1 MLSKRK
7 KRIAALFTAV
17 VLSVTAAFS
26 LPDNIRAEEVT
37 ATNSDAD
44 AEATTEEGLQEDGIA
59 VQDIGDTGET
69 VYIHSRYWDGWV
81 IADYVNVTAT
91 DYTPSLH
98 GALVAKDASGRETEA
113 YCMQST
119 KSSAQY
125 DAAYKEGRQW
135 LSDRDTAADIALL
148 MFAYG
153 GKKAD
158 PNADGSGRNTQDG
171 GTYGTYII
179 DGKPVMGIMV
189 AGRVYAMTQDE
200 ARAMT
205 QAAVH
210 STVSDCDIRAV
221 RGKVSGESV
230 NSAFINLRSIADNAR
245 RWYDQYKDFKV
256 VGNYIDAT
264 AAYTPEQTIT
274 TQVYNVSKNAWE
286 NYNGSELT
294 DGYKDASGNVTFR
307 VVYSSTGMCN
317 KLLTNAS
324 TGAVTVKHSGTKL
337 NVNGTNYYDYLTI
350 SADASNQAAFT
361 ADYGALT
368 STTRTIKDTFTNTD
382 VTQHVFGQTVT
393 IKASYKNMQGKKLA
407 FTAKTGTGA
416 SHTKYYGDGDKNGV
430 SNYAARIFKN
440 TSYQDACFASP
451 NESLSKSASVTAT
464 AQGTGS
470 IKIHKYSASP
480 EITNGNSC
488 YSLKGAE
495 FGIFKTMA
503 DAQAGKNAVATIT
516 TDANGNGSVGNLAY
530 GTYYVKETKASPG
543 YRINNNVYREKVDS
557 DIPVAFNVPE
567 EAGNDPASVLV
578 QKKDSNGTVLLEGC
592 IFAIKYYDVQMGT
605 DPAESGKSAI
615 RTWYIK
621 TDENGYADLNSSQYI
636 QSNSDPLYYDKNN
649 NPTIPLGT
657 ITVQEIQAPEGY
669 ILDDTIHTFRITDN
683 PDSIPHVGVE
693 NDRTIS
699 NSKMK
704 QPFELIK
711 LAEGKNNSTYPLANA
726 GFSACPVDSLTAVAD
741 DYKAADGEIIVKD
754 DTGISYIW
762 DAKKAVTLTADGST
776 ELFTDENGYAKSV
789 PLEYGKYIVKETTVP
804 HNFHPIKEFT
814 VNITQNSDEPVKMGY
829 FIDKSFKAYIRIIK
843 KDDKTDKKILSD
855 AATFKIWSY
864 DDNDYVSFDVTA
876 EDGSTTKVSEF
887 KTKDGELMTPGTLMP
902 GKYRI
907 EESECPSGYYNKL
920 QTKSYD
926 ITIDADAVYKIYET
940 PEGQVTDMGVFEYE
954 IDNTSLQGTI
964 RITKNGEKRVYNETT
979 KEFDTSKIKLADVTF
994 KVYADEDILAPDGS
1008 GDTLYLKDA
1017 LVDTIVTD
1025 QDGNAVTK
1033 ELPLGKYR
1041 IEEKTPAE
1049 YEVLKPVKVILSSE
1063 GDKTVSTDEDGNI
1076 IESIKYEVTINNKLI
1091 TPDIHTTAKDAVS
1104 LTHNGRR
1111 RHDSMIIDTVDM
1123 NKLIIGSKY
1132 RLEGVIMSYETKNP
1146 FLTENGSKVIAAREF
1161 TADETNMA
1169 IDVTYPSIDTLELL
1183 GKSLVCFERLYQI
1196 TEDGEIL
1203 VAIHEN
1209 IEDKGQTVT
1218 YDSFVGY
1225 IDMRVNLLTGGG
1237 GQKATTKPKT
1247 GDPTRIS
1254 LILGAALLSGC
1265 LIFSLIYRKKKE
1277 DKRHED

>member
-1 MLSKRK
+1 MLLSKRK
-7 KRIAALFTAV
+7 KRIAALLTAV

-26 LPDNIRAEEVT
+26 LPENIRAEEVT

-59 VQDIGDTGET
+59 VQDIGDAGET
-69 VYIHSRYWDGWV
+69 VYIHSRYWDGWA

-158 PNADGSGRNTQDG
+158 PNADGSGRNSQDG

-264 AAYTPEQTIT
+264 AAYTPEQTII

-286 NYNGSELT
+286 NYTGSELT

-350 SADASNQAAFT
+350 SADASNQAAFI

-382 VTQHVFGQTVT
+382 VTQNVFGQTVT
-393 IKASYKNMQGKKLA
+393 IKAKYKDMQGKKLA

-430 SNYAARIFKN
+430 SNYAARIFYSG
-440 TSYQDACFASP
+440 SYQDACFASP

-464 AQGTGS
+464 AQGVGS

-503 DAQAGKNAVATIT
+503 DAQAGKNAVATIV
-516 TDANGNGSVGNLAY
+516 TDQDGNGSIGNLAY

-543 YRINNNVYREKVDS
+543 YRINNDVYREKVDS
-557 DIPVAFNVPE
+557 DIPVAFDVPE

-578 QKKDSNGTVLLEGC
+578 QKKDSNGTIFLEGC
-592 IFAIKYYDVQMGT
+592 IFAIKYYDVQMDT
-605 DPAESGKSAI
+605 DPAQAGKSAV

-621 TDENGYADLNSSQYI
+621 TNDLGKADIGDSKCI
-636 QSNSDPLYYDKNN
+636 QKNSDPLYYDNYGVAI
-649 NPTIPLGT
+649 IPLGT

-669 ILDDTIHTFRITDN
+669 VLDDTIHTFRITDN
-683 PDSIPHVGVE
+683 PDGIPHINVE
-693 NDRTIS
+693 NERTIS
-699 NSKMK
+699 NSQMK

-711 LAEGKNNSTYPLANA
+711 LAEGKNNSTYPLAGA
-726 GFSACPVDSLTAVAD
+726 GFSACRADQLTCVPE
-741 DYKAADGEIIVKD
+741 DYKAAEGEIIVKD
-754 DTGISYIW
+754 DLGLFYIW
-762 DAKKAVTLTADGST
+762 NQDRAVALTADGST

-789 PLEYGKYIVKETTVP
+789 PLAYGKYIVRETTVP
-804 HNFHPIKEFT
+804 KNFHPIEAFT
-814 VNITQNSDEPVKMGY
+814 VNITENSDEPVKLGY
-829 FIDKSFKAYIRIIK
+829 FTDKSFKAYLKIIK
-843 KDDKTDKKILSD
+843 KDDATGKKILSNS
-855 AATFKIWSY
+855 ATFKIWSY

-907 EESECPSGYYNKL
+907 EESECPNGYYNKL
-920 QTKSYD
+920 QNKSYD

-964 RITKNGEKRVYNETT
+964 KITKNGEKRIYNETK
-979 KEFDTSKIKLADVTF
+979 KEFETSTVKLAGITF
-994 KVYADEDILAPDGS
+994 KVYADEDILAQDGS
-1008 GDTLYLKDA
+1008 GDTVYLKDT

-1025 QDGNAVTK
+1025 QDGNAATK

-1041 IEEKTPAE
+1041 IEEDTPVE
-1049 YEVLKPVKVILSSE
+1049 YVKADPIKVTLAADGQRTKLLNDDGTVTEGILYE
-1063 GDKTVSTDEDGNI
+1063 LTVD
-1076 IESIKYEVTINNKLI
+1076 NKLKV
-1091 TPDIHTTAKDAVS
+1091 PEIHTTATDKNGQKVLKADGTVELIDKVYYGNLIPGEYELSGYPVYSNNGEKLTKDGKTVESGKKFTVTSETGSVDVPYTIDATK
-1104 LTHNGRR
+1104 LAGR
-1111 RHDSMIIDTVDM
+1111 SIVFF
-1123 NKLIIGSKY
+1123 
-1132 RLEGVIMSYETKNP
+1132 E
-1146 FLTENGSKVIAAREF
+1146 FLYK
-1161 TADETNMA
+1161 
-1169 IDVTYPSIDTLELL
+1169 
-1183 GKSLVCFERLYQI
+1183 
-1196 TEDGEIL
+1196 DGELI
-1203 VAIHEN
+1203 AFHADIK
-1209 IEDKGQTVT
+1209 DQGQTIIFQPNV
-1218 YDSFVGY
+1218 
-1225 IDMRVNLLTGGG
+1225 
-1237 GQKATTKPKT
+1237 PKT
-1247 GDPTRIS
+1247 GDPVKPI
-1254 LILGAALLSGC
+1254 IPIALGIIAAAGIVVMIVL
-1265 LIFSLIYRKKKE
+1265 KKKH
-1277 DKRHED
+1277 K

>member
-1 MLSKRK
+1 MLLKSK
-7 KRIAALFTAV
+7 KRIAALFTAAV
-17 VLSVTAAFS
+17 MILTTAFS
-26 LPDNIRAEEVT
+26 TPFNVRAEET
-37 ATNSDAD
+37 ATNTD
-44 AEATTEEGLQEDGIA
+44 AEADTAEDEGLQEGGIV
-59 VQDIGDTGET
+59 VQDLADQGET
-69 VYIHSRYWDGWV
+69 LYIHSRYWDGWYLSS
-81 IADYVNVTAT
+81 YVDITAT

-98 GALVAKDASGRETEA
+98 GALKATDASGRETEA

-119 KSSAQY
+119 KSSAKS
-125 DAAYKEGRQW
+125 DTAYKEGRQW

-153 GKKAD
+153 GRRAD
-158 PNADGSGRNTQDG
+158 PNSGDGRNTQDG

-179 DGKPVMGIMV
+179 DGKLVMGIMV
-189 AGRVYAMTQDE
+189 AGHVYPMTQDE
-200 ARAMT
+200 ARALT
-205 QAAVH
+205 QATVH

-230 NSAFINLRSIADNAR
+230 NSAFSHLRSISDNAR
-245 RWYDQYKDFKV
+245 RWYDQYKDFKD

-264 AAYTPEQTIT
+264 AAYNPEQTIT
-274 TQVYNVSKNAWE
+274 TQVYNAAKKTWE
-286 NYNGSELT
+286 IYKGSGLT
-294 DGYKDASGNVTFR
+294 NGYKDASGNVTFR

-324 TGAVTVKHSGTKL
+324 SGAVTVKHSGTKL

-350 SADASNQAAFT
+350 SADASNQATFT

-382 VTQHVFGQTVT
+382 ITQHVFGQTVT
-393 IKASYKNMQGKKLA
+393 IKASYKDLQGKKLA

-470 IKIHKYSASP
+470 IKIHKYSANP
-480 EITNGNSC
+480 EITDGNSC

-495 FGIFKTMA
+495 FGVFKTNA
-503 DAQAGKNAVATIT
+503 DAQAGQNAVATIV
-516 TDANGNGSVGNLAY
+516 TDADGNGSVGNLPY
-530 GTYYVKETKASPG
+530 GTYYVKETKAAPG
-543 YRINNNVYREKVDS
+543 YRINKDIFREKVDS
-557 DIPVAFNVPE
+557 DIPVSFNVPE
-567 EAGNDPASVLV
+567 EAGGDPASVLV
-578 QKKDSNGTVLLEGC
+578 QKKDSNGTILLEGC
-592 IFAIKYYDVQMGT
+592 IFAIRYYDIRMDT
-605 DPAESGKSAI
+605 DPAKAGKSAV

-621 TDENGYADLNSSQYI
+621 TDKEGKADYNIQYLQAGSSQ
-636 QSNSDPLYYDKNN
+636 LYYNSFGT
-649 NPTIPLGT
+649 PTIPIGT
-657 ITVQEIQAPEGY
+657 ITIQEIQAPEGY
-669 ILDDTIHTFRITDN
+669 VLDNTIHTFKITDN
-683 PDSIPHVGVE
+683 PSGIPHVGVE
-693 NDRTIS
+693 NDRVIS
-699 NSKMK
+699 NSRKS

-789 PLEYGKYIVKETTVP
+789 PLKYGKYIVKETTVP

-864 DDNDYVSFDVTA
+864 DDEEYVSFDVTA

-907 EESECPSGYYNKL
+907 EESECPNGYYSKL
-920 QTKSYD
+920 QNKSYD

-1111 RHDSMIIDTVDM
+1111 RHDSVIIDTVDM

-1132 RLEGVIMSYETKNP
+1132 RLEGVIMSYETKNS

>member
-1 MLSKRK
+1 MLAKRK

-59 VQDIGDTGET
+59 VQDIGDAGET
-69 VYIHSRYWDGWV
+69 VYIHSRYWDGWA

-158 PNADGSGRNTQDG
+158 PNADGSGRNSQDG

-264 AAYTPEQTIT
+264 AAYTPEQTII

-286 NYNGSELT
+286 NYTGSELT

-350 SADASNQAAFT
+350 SADASNQAAFI

-393 IKASYKNMQGKKLA
+393 IKAKYKDMQGKKLA

-464 AQGTGS
+464 AQGVGS

-503 DAQAGKNAVATIT
+503 DAQAGKNAVATIV
-516 TDANGNGSVGNLAY
+516 TDQDGNGSIGNLAY

-543 YRINNNVYREKVDS
+543 YRINNDVYREKVDS
-557 DIPVAFNVPE
+557 DIPVAFDVPE

-711 LAEGKNNSTYPLANA
+711 LAEGKNNSTYPLAGA
-726 GFSACPVDSLTAVAD
+726 GFSACRADQLTCVPE
-741 DYKAADGEIIVKD
+741 DYKAAEGEIIVKD
-754 DTGISYIW
+754 DLGLYYIW
-762 DAKKAVTLTADGST
+762 NQDRAVTLTADGST

-789 PLEYGKYIVKETTVP
+789 PLAYGKYIVRETTVP
-804 HNFHPIKEFT
+804 KNFHPVDPFT
-814 VNITQNSDEPVKMGY
+814 VNITENSNEPVKLGY
-829 FIDKSFKAYIRIIK
+829 FTDKSFKAYLKLIK
-843 KDDKTDKKILSD
+843 KDDATGKKILSES
-855 AATFKIWSY
+855 ATFKIWSY
-864 DDNDYVSFDVTA
+864 NDNDYVSFDVTA

-887 KTKDGELMTPGTLMP
+887 NTKDGELMTPGTLMP

-907 EESECPSGYYNKL
+907 EESECPSGYYNRL
-920 QTKSYD
+920 QNKSYD
-926 ITIDADAVYKIYET
+926 ITIDADAIYKIYET

-954 IDNTSLQGTI
+954 IDNTSLHGTI
-964 RITKNGEKRVYNETT
+964 KITKNGEKRIYNETK
-979 KEFDTSKIKLADVTF
+979 KEFETSTVKLAGITF
-994 KVYADEDILAPDGS
+994 KVYADEDILAQDGS

-1025 QDGNAVTK
+1025 QDGNAATK

-1041 IEEKTPAE
+1041 IEEETPAE
-1049 YEVLKPVKVILSSE
+1049 YVKADPIKVTLAADGQRTKLLNDDGTVTEGILYE
-1063 GDKTVSTDEDGNI
+1063 LTVD
-1076 IESIKYEVTINNKLI
+1076 NKLKV
-1091 TPDIHTTAKDAVS
+1091 PEIHTTATDKNGQKVLKADGTVELIDKIYYGNLVPGEYELSGYPVYSNSGDKLTKDGKAV
-1104 LTHNGRR
+1104 GAG
-1111 RHDSMIIDTVDM
+1111 M
-1123 NKLIIGSKY
+1123 K
-1132 RLEGVIMSYETKNP
+1132 
-1146 FLTENGSKVIAAREF
+1146 F
-1161 TADETNMA
+1161 TATSETGSVDVPYT
-1169 IDVTYPSIDTLELL
+1169 IDATKLAGHSI
-1183 GKSLVCFERLYQI
+1183 VFFEFLYK
-1196 TEDGEIL
+1196 DGELI
-1203 VAIHEN
+1203 AFHADIK
-1209 IEDKGQTVT
+1209 DQGQTIIFQPNV
-1218 YDSFVGY
+1218 
-1225 IDMRVNLLTGGG
+1225 
-1237 GQKATTKPKT
+1237 PKT
-1247 GDPTRIS
+1247 GDPVKPIIPIA
-1254 LILGAALLSGC
+1254 LGIIAVAGIVVMIIL
-1265 LIFSLIYRKKKE
+1265 KKKH
-1277 DKRHED
+1277 K

>member
-91 DYTPSLH
+91 DYTPTLH

-119 KSSAQY
+119 KSSAKS
-125 DAAYKEGRQW
+125 DTAYKEGRQW

-158 PNADGSGRNTQDG
+158 PNSGDGRNTQDG

-189 AGRVYAMTQDE
+189 AGHVYPMTQDE
-200 ARAMT
+200 ARALT

-230 NSAFINLRSIADNAR
+230 NSAFSHLRSIADNAR

-256 VGNYIDAT
+256 VGTYIDAT

-307 VVYSSTGMCN
+307 VVYSSNGMCN

-350 SADASNQAAFT
+350 SADASNQATFT

-393 IKASYKNMQGKKLA
+393 IKASYKELQGKKLA

-470 IKIHKYSASP
+470 IKIHKYSANP
-480 EITNGNSC
+480 EITDGNSC

-495 FGIFKTMA
+495 FG
-503 DAQAGKNAVATIT
+503 
-516 TDANGNGSVGNLAY
+516 
-530 GTYYVKETKASPG
+530 
-543 YRINNNVYREKVDS
+543 
-557 DIPVAFNVPE
+557 
-567 EAGNDPASVLV
+567 
-578 QKKDSNGTVLLEGC
+578 
-592 IFAIKYYDVQMGT
+592 
-605 DPAESGKSAI
+605 
-615 RTWYIK
+615 
-621 TDENGYADLNSSQYI
+621 
-636 QSNSDPLYYDKNN
+636 
-649 NPTIPLGT
+649 
-657 ITVQEIQAPEGY
+657 
-669 ILDDTIHTFRITDN
+669 
-683 PDSIPHVGVE
+683 
-693 NDRTIS
+693 
-699 NSKMK
+699 
-704 QPFELIK
+704 
-711 LAEGKNNSTYPLANA
+711 
-726 GFSACPVDSLTAVAD
+726 
-741 DYKAADGEIIVKD
+741 
-754 DTGISYIW
+754 
-762 DAKKAVTLTADGST
+762 
-776 ELFTDENGYAKSV
+776 
-789 PLEYGKYIVKETTVP
+789 
-804 HNFHPIKEFT
+804 
-814 VNITQNSDEPVKMGY
+814 
-829 FIDKSFKAYIRIIK
+829 
-843 KDDKTDKKILSD
+843 
-855 AATFKIWSY
+855 
-864 DDNDYVSFDVTA
+864 
-876 EDGSTTKVSEF
+876 
-887 KTKDGELMTPGTLMP
+887 
-902 GKYRI
+902 
-907 EESECPSGYYNKL
+907 
-920 QTKSYD
+920 
-926 ITIDADAVYKIYET
+926 
-940 PEGQVTDMGVFEYE
+940 
-954 IDNTSLQGTI
+954 
-964 RITKNGEKRVYNETT
+964 
-979 KEFDTSKIKLADVTF
+979 
-994 KVYADEDILAPDGS
+994 
-1008 GDTLYLKDA
+1008 
-1017 LVDTIVTD
+1017 
-1025 QDGNAVTK
+1025 
-1033 ELPLGKYR
+1033 
-1041 IEEKTPAE
+1041 
-1049 YEVLKPVKVILSSE
+1049 
-1063 GDKTVSTDEDGNI
+1063 
-1076 IESIKYEVTINNKLI
+1076 
-1091 TPDIHTTAKDAVS
+1091 
-1104 LTHNGRR
+1104 
-1111 RHDSMIIDTVDM
+1111 
-1123 NKLIIGSKY
+1123 
-1132 RLEGVIMSYETKNP
+1132 
-1146 FLTENGSKVIAAREF
+1146 
-1161 TADETNMA
+1161 
-1169 IDVTYPSIDTLELL
+1169 
-1183 GKSLVCFERLYQI
+1183 
-1196 TEDGEIL
+1196 
-1203 VAIHEN
+1203 
-1209 IEDKGQTVT
+1209 
-1218 YDSFVGY
+1218 
-1225 IDMRVNLLTGGG
+1225 
-1237 GQKATTKPKT
+1237 
-1247 GDPTRIS
+1247 
-1254 LILGAALLSGC
+1254 
-1265 LIFSLIYRKKKE
+1265 
-1277 DKRHED
+1277 

>member
-1 MLSKRK
+1 MLLKSK
-7 KRIAALFTAV
+7 KRIAALFTAAV
-17 VLSVTAAFS
+17 MILTTAFS
-26 LPDNIRAEEVT
+26 TPFNVRAEET
-37 ATNSDAD
+37 ATNTD
-44 AEATTEEGLQEDGIA
+44 AEADTAEDEGLQEGGIV
-59 VQDIGDTGET
+59 VQDLADQGET
-69 VYIHSRYWDGWV
+69 LYIHSRYWDGWYLSS
-81 IADYVNVTAT
+81 YVDITAT

-98 GALVAKDASGRETEA
+98 GALKATDASGRETEA

-119 KSSAQY
+119 KSSAKS
-125 DAAYKEGRQW
+125 DTAYKEGRQW

-153 GKKAD
+153 GRRAD
-158 PNADGSGRNTQDG
+158 PNSGDGRNTQDG

-179 DGKPVMGIMV
+179 DGKLVMGIMV
-189 AGRVYAMTQDE
+189 AGHVYPMTQDE
-200 ARAMT
+200 ARALT
-205 QAAVH
+205 QATVH

-230 NSAFINLRSIADNAR
+230 NSAFSHLRSISDNAR
-245 RWYDQYKDFKV
+245 RWYDQYKDFKD

-264 AAYTPEQTIT
+264 AAYNPEQTIT
-274 TQVYNVSKNAWE
+274 TQVYNAAKKTWE
-286 NYNGSELT
+286 IYKGSGLT
-294 DGYKDASGNVTFR
+294 NGYKDASGNVTFR

-324 TGAVTVKHSGTKL
+324 SGAVTVKHSGTKL

-350 SADASNQAAFT
+350 SADASNQATFT

-393 IKASYKNMQGKKLA
+393 IKASYKDLQGKKLA

-470 IKIHKYSASP
+470 IKIHKYSANP
-480 EITNGNSC
+480 EITDGNSC

-495 FGIFKTMA
+495 FGVFKTNA
-503 DAQAGKNAVATIT
+503 DAQAGQNAVATIV
-516 TDANGNGSVGNLAY
+516 TDADGNGSVGNLPY
-530 GTYYVKETKASPG
+530 GTYYVKETKAAPG
-543 YRINNNVYREKVDS
+543 YRINKDIFREKVDS
-557 DIPVAFNVPE
+557 DIPVSFNVPE
-567 EAGNDPASVLV
+567 EAGGDPASVLV
-578 QKKDSNGTVLLEGC
+578 QKKDSNGTILLEGC
-592 IFAIKYYDVQMGT
+592 IFAIRYYDIRMDT
-605 DPAESGKSAI
+605 DPAKAGKSAV

-621 TDENGYADLNSSQYI
+621 TDKEGKADYNIQYLQAGSSQ
-636 QSNSDPLYYDKNN
+636 LYYNSFGT
-649 NPTIPLGT
+649 PTIPIGT
-657 ITVQEIQAPEGY
+657 ITIQEIQAPEGY
-669 ILDDTIHTFRITDN
+669 VLDNTIHTFKITDN
-683 PDSIPHVGVE
+683 PSGIPHVGVE
-693 NDRTIS
+693 NDRVIS
-699 NSKMK
+699 NSRKS

-789 PLEYGKYIVKETTVP
+789 PLKYGKYIVKETTVP

-864 DDNDYVSFDVTA
+864 DDEEYVSFDVTA

-907 EESECPSGYYNKL
+907 EESECPNGYYSKL
-920 QTKSYD
+920 QNKSYD

-1111 RHDSMIIDTVDM
+1111 RHDSVIIDTVDM

>member
-7 KRIAALFTAV
+7 KRIAALLTAV

-91 DYTPSLH
+91 DYTPTLH

-119 KSSAQY
+119 KSSAKS
-125 DAAYKEGRQW
+125 DTAYKEGRQW

-274 TQVYNVSKNAWE
+274 TQVYNVSKKTWE

-294 DGYKDASGNVTFR
+294 ESYKDSSGDATFR
-307 VVYSSTGMCN
+307 VVYSSSGLCN
-317 KLLTNAS
+317 KLLTNATAGS
-324 TGAVTVKHSGTKL
+324 VTVKHSGSKMT
-337 NVNGTNYYDYLTI
+337 VNNANNYYDYLTI
-350 SADASNQAAFT
+350 SADSTNAVAFT

-368 STTRTIKDTFTNTD
+368 STTQTVKDTFTNTD
-382 VTQHVFGQTVT
+382 ITQYVFGQTVT
-393 IKASYKNMQGKKLA
+393 IKAKYKDMQGKKLA

-470 IKIHKYSASP
+470 IKIHKYSANP
-480 EITNGNSC
+480 EITDGNSC

-495 FGIFKTMA
+495 FGVFKTNA
-503 DAQAGKNAVATIT
+503 DAQAGQNAVATIT
-516 TDANGNGSVGNLAY
+516 TDADGNGSVGNLAY

-557 DIPVAFNVPE
+557 DIPVTFDVPE
-567 EAGNDPASVLV
+567 EAGGDPAEVLV
-578 QKKDSNGTVLLEGC
+578 QKKDSNGTIFLEGC
-592 IFAIKYYDVQMGT
+592 IFAIKYYDIQMDT
-605 DPAESGKSAI
+605 DPAQSGKSAV

-621 TDENGYADLNSSQYI
+621 TDEHGYAKLNSGYLQTGSSQM
-636 QSNSDPLYYDKNN
+636 YYNDFGA
-649 NPTIPLGT
+649 PTIPVGT
-657 ITVQEIQAPEGY
+657 ITIQEIQAPEGY
-669 ILDDTIHTFRITDN
+669 VLDDTIHTFKITDN
-683 PDSIPHVGVE
+683 PEGIPHINVE

-699 NSKMK
+699 NSRKS

-726 GFSACPVDSLTAVAD
+726 GFSACPVNSLTLVAD

-754 DTGISYIW
+754 DTGKAYIW
-762 DAKKAVTLTADGST
+762 DAKKAVMLTADGST

-789 PLEYGKYIVKETTVP
+789 PLAYGKYIVRETTVP
-804 HNFHPIKEFT
+804 KNFHPVEAFT
-814 VNITQNSDEPVKMGY
+814 VNITENSDEPVKLGY
-829 FIDKSFKAYIRIIK
+829 FTDKSFKAYLKLIK
-843 KDDKTDKKILSD
+843 KDDATGKKILSD
-855 AATFKIWSY
+855 SATFKIWSY
-864 DDNDYVSFDVTA
+864 DDNDYVTFD
-876 EDGSTTKVSEF
+876 GVSEF

-907 EESECPSGYYNKL
+907 EESECPNGYYNKL

-964 RITKNGEKRVYNETT
+964 KINKNGEKRIYNETT
-979 KEFDTSKIKLADVTF
+979 KEFETSKVKLAGITF
-994 KVYADEDILAPDGS
+994 KVYANEDILAPDGS

-1041 IEEKTPAE
+1041 IEEETPAE
-1049 YEVLKPVKVILSSE
+1049 YVKADPIKVTLAADGQRTKLLNDDGTVTEGILYE
-1063 GDKTVSTDEDGNI
+1063 LTVD
-1076 IESIKYEVTINNKLI
+1076 NKLKV
-1091 TPDIHTTAKDAVS
+1091 PEIHTTATDKNGKKVLKADGTVELIDKVYYGNLVPGEYELSGYPVYSNSGDKLTKDGKAV
-1104 LTHNGRR
+1104 GAG
-1111 RHDSMIIDTVDM
+1111 M
-1123 NKLIIGSKY
+1123 K
-1132 RLEGVIMSYETKNP
+1132 
-1146 FLTENGSKVIAAREF
+1146 F
-1161 TADETNMA
+1161 TATSETGSVDVPYT
-1169 IDVTYPSIDTLELL
+1169 IDATKLAGRSI
-1183 GKSLVCFERLYQI
+1183 VFFEFLYR
-1196 TEDGEIL
+1196 DGELI
-1203 VAIHEN
+1203 AFHADIK
-1209 IEDKGQTVT
+1209 DQGQTIIFQPNV
-1218 YDSFVGY
+1218 
-1225 IDMRVNLLTGGG
+1225 
-1237 GQKATTKPKT
+1237 PKT
-1247 GDPTRIS
+1247 GDPAKPI
-1254 LILGAALLSGC
+1254 IPIALGALAAAGIVIMIIL
-1265 LIFSLIYRKKKE
+1265 RKKHK
-1277 DKRHED
+1277 

>member
-7 KRIAALFTAV
+7 KRIAALLTAV

-91 DYTPSLH
+91 DYTPTLH

-119 KSSAQY
+119 KSSAKS
-125 DAAYKEGRQW
+125 DTAYKEGRQW

-592 IFAIKYYDVQMGT
+592 IFAIKYYDIQMDT
-605 DPAESGKSAI
+605 DPAQAGKSAV

-621 TDENGYADLNSSQYI
+621 TNDLGKADIGDSKCI
-636 QSNSDPLYYDKNN
+636 QKNSDPLYYDNYGVAI
-649 NPTIPLGT
+649 IPLGT

-669 ILDDTIHTFRITDN
+669 VLDDTIHTFKITDN
-683 PDSIPHVGVE
+683 PSGIPHVDVE
-693 NDRTIS
+693 NARTIPNTKKS
-699 NSKMK
+699 

-726 GFSACPVDSLTAVAD
+726 GFSACPVNSLTLVAD

-754 DTGISYIW
+754 DTGKAYIW
-762 DAKKAVTLTADGST
+762 DAKKAVMLTADGST

-789 PLEYGKYIVKETTVP
+789 PLAYGKYIVRETTVP
-804 HNFHPIKEFT
+804 KNFHPVEAFT
-814 VNITQNSDEPVKMGY
+814 VNITENSDEPVKLGY
-829 FIDKSFKAYIRIIK
+829 FIDKSFKAYLKLIK
-843 KDDKTDKKILSD
+843 KDDATGKKILSD
-855 AATFKIWSY
+855 SATFKIWSY
-864 DDNDYVSFDVTA
+864 DDNDYVTFD
-876 EDGSTTKVSEF
+876 GVSEF

-907 EESECPSGYYNKL
+907 EESECPNGYYNKL

-964 RITKNGEKRVYNETT
+964 KINKNGEKRIYNETT
-979 KEFDTSKIKLADVTF
+979 KEFETSKVKLAGITF
-994 KVYADEDILAPDGS
+994 KVYADEDILAQDGS

-1025 QDGNAVTK
+1025 QDGNAATK

-1041 IEEKTPAE
+1041 IEEETPAE
-1049 YEVLKPVKVILSSE
+1049 YVKADPIKVTLAADGQRTKLLNDDGTVTEGILYE
-1063 GDKTVSTDEDGNI
+1063 LTVD
-1076 IESIKYEVTINNKLI
+1076 NKLKV
-1091 TPDIHTTAKDAVS
+1091 PEIHTTATDKNGQKVLKADGTVELIDKIYYGNLVPGEYELSGYPVYSNSGDKLTKDGKAV
-1104 LTHNGRR
+1104 GAG
-1111 RHDSMIIDTVDM
+1111 M
-1123 NKLIIGSKY
+1123 K
-1132 RLEGVIMSYETKNP
+1132 
-1146 FLTENGSKVIAAREF
+1146 F
-1161 TADETNMA
+1161 TATSETGSVDVPYT
-1169 IDVTYPSIDTLELL
+1169 IDATKLAGRSI
-1183 GKSLVCFERLYQI
+1183 VFFEFLYK
-1196 TEDGEIL
+1196 DGELI
-1203 VAIHEN
+1203 AFHADIK
-1209 IEDKGQTVT
+1209 DQGQTIIFQPNV
-1218 YDSFVGY
+1218 
-1225 IDMRVNLLTGGG
+1225 
-1237 GQKATTKPKT
+1237 PKT
-1247 GDPTRIS
+1247 GDPVKPIIPIA
-1254 LILGAALLSGC
+1254 LGIIAVAGIVVMIIL
-1265 LIFSLIYRKKKE
+1265 KKKH
-1277 DKRHED
+1277 K

>member
-7 KRIAALFTAV
+7 KRIAALITAV

-26 LPDNIRAEEVT
+26 LPDNIRAEET
-37 ATNSDAD
+37 ATNTD
-44 AEATTEEGLQEDGIA
+44 AEAETAEDEGLQEGGIA
-59 VQDIGDTGET
+59 VQDLADQGET
-69 VYIHSRYWDGWV
+69 LYIHSRYWDGWYLSS
-81 IADYVNVTAT
+81 YVDITAT

-98 GALVAKDASGRETEA
+98 GALKATDASGRETEA

-119 KSSAQY
+119 KSSAKS
-125 DAAYKEGRQW
+125 DTAYKEGRQW

-153 GKKAD
+153 GRRAD
-158 PNADGSGRNTQDG
+158 PNSGDVRNTQDG

-189 AGRVYAMTQDE
+189 AGHVYPMTQDE
-200 ARAMT
+200 ARALT

-230 NSAFINLRSIADNAR
+230 NSAFSHLRSISDNAR

-264 AAYTPEQTIT
+264 AAYNPEQTIT
-274 TQVYNVSKNAWE
+274 TQVYNAAKKTWE
-286 NYNGSELT
+286 IYKGSELT

-324 TGAVTVKHSGTKL
+324 SGAVTVKHSGTKL

-350 SADASNQAAFT
+350 SADASNQATFT

-382 VTQHVFGQTVT
+382 ITQHVFGQTVT
-393 IKASYKNMQGKKLA
+393 ITASYKDMQGKKLA

-416 SHTKYYGDGDKNGV
+416 SHAKYYGDGDKNGV
-430 SNYAARIFKN
+430 SNYAARIFWSA
-440 TSYQDACFASP
+440 SYQDACFASP

-503 DAQAGKNAVATIT
+503 DAQAEKNTVATIT
-516 TDANGNGSVGNLAY
+516 TDADGNGSVGNLAY

-543 YRINNNVYREKVDS
+543 YRINNDVYREKVDS
-557 DIPVAFNVPE
+557 DIPVSFNVPE
-567 EAGNDPASVLV
+567 EAGGDPASVLV
-578 QKKDSNGTVLLEGC
+578 QKKDSNGTILLEGC
-592 IFAIKYYDVQMGT
+592 IFAIRYYDIQMDT
-605 DPAESGKSAI
+605 DPAQAGKSAV

-621 TDENGYADLNSSQYI
+621 TDKRGYADLRNNQYI
-636 QSNSDPLYYDKNN
+636 QSNSDPLYYNESGK
-649 NPTIPLGT
+649 PTIPLGT

-669 ILDDTIHTFRITDN
+669 VLDDTIHTFRIADN
-683 PDSIPHVGVE
+683 PEGIPHINVE

-699 NSKMK
+699 NSRMK

-711 LAEGKNNSTYPLANA
+711 LAEGKNNSTYLLAGA
-726 GFSACPVDSLTAVAD
+726 GFSACRADQLTCVPENYEA
-741 DYKAADGEIIVKD
+741 KDGEIIVKD
-754 DTGISYIW
+754 DLGLFYIW
-762 DAKKAVTLTADGST
+762 NQDRAVTLTADGNT

-789 PLEYGKYIVKETTVP
+789 PLAYGKYIVRETTVP
-804 HNFHPIKEFT
+804 KNFHPVDPFT
-814 VNITQNSDEPVKMGY
+814 VNITENSDEPVKLGY
-829 FIDKSFKAYIRIIK
+829 FTDKSFKAYLKLIK
-843 KDDKTDKKILSD
+843 KDDATGKKILSD
-855 AATFKIWSY
+855 SATFKIWSY

-907 EESECPSGYYNKL
+907 EESECPNGYYNKL

-954 IDNTSLQGTI
+954 IDNTSLHGTI
-964 RITKNGEKRVYNETT
+964 KITKNGEKRIYNETK
-979 KEFDTSKIKLADVTF
+979 KEFETSTVKLAGITF
-994 KVYADEDILAPDGS
+994 KIYADEDILAQDGS
-1008 GDTLYLKDA
+1008 GDTVYLKDT

-1025 QDGNAVTK
+1025 ADGNATTK
-1033 ELPLGKYR
+1033 ELPLGEYR
-1041 IEEKTPAE
+1041 LEEETPAE

-1091 TPDIHTTAKDAVS
+1091 TPDIHTTAKDAIS

-1111 RHDSMIIDTVDM
+1111 RHDSVIIDTVDM

>member
-1 MLSKRK
+1 MLLKSK
-7 KRIAALFTAV
+7 KRIAALFTAAV
-17 VLSVTAAFS
+17 MILTTAFS
-26 LPDNIRAEEVT
+26 TPFNVRAEET
-37 ATNSDAD
+37 ATNTD
-44 AEATTEEGLQEDGIA
+44 AEADTAEDEGLQEGGIV
-59 VQDIGDTGET
+59 VQDLADQGET
-69 VYIHSRYWDGWV
+69 LYIHSRYWDGWYLSS
-81 IADYVNVTAT
+81 YVDITAT

-98 GALVAKDASGRETEA
+98 GALKATDASGRETEA

-119 KSSAQY
+119 KSSAKS
-125 DAAYKEGRQW
+125 DTAYKEGRQW

-153 GKKAD
+153 GRRAD
-158 PNADGSGRNTQDG
+158 PNSGDGRNTQDG

-179 DGKPVMGIMV
+179 DGKLVMGIMV
-189 AGRVYAMTQDE
+189 AGHVYPMTQDE
-200 ARAMT
+200 ARALT
-205 QAAVH
+205 QATVH

-230 NSAFINLRSIADNAR
+230 NSAFSHLRSISDNAR

-264 AAYTPEQTIT
+264 AAYNPEQTIT
-274 TQVYNVSKNAWE
+274 TQVYNAAKKTWE
-286 NYNGSELT
+286 IYKGSGLT
-294 DGYKDASGNVTFR
+294 NGYKDASGNVTFR

-324 TGAVTVKHSGTKL
+324 SGAVTVKHSGTKL

-350 SADASNQAAFT
+350 SADASNQATFT

-382 VTQHVFGQTVT
+382 ITQHVFGQTVT
-393 IKASYKNMQGKKLA
+393 IKASYKDLQGKKLA

-470 IKIHKYSASP
+470 IKIHKYSANP
-480 EITNGNSC
+480 EITDGNSC

-495 FGIFKTMA
+495 FGVFKTNA
-503 DAQAGKNAVATIT
+503 DAQAGQNAVATIV
-516 TDANGNGSVGNLAY
+516 TDADGNGSVGNLPY
-530 GTYYVKETKASPG
+530 GTYYVKETKAAPG
-543 YRINNNVYREKVDS
+543 YRINKDIFREKVDS
-557 DIPVAFNVPE
+557 DIPVSFNVPE
-567 EAGNDPASVLV
+567 EAGGDPASVLV
-578 QKKDSNGTVLLEGC
+578 QKKDSNGTILLEGC
-592 IFAIKYYDVQMGT
+592 IFAIRYYDIQMDT
-605 DPAESGKSAI
+605 DPAKAGKSAV

-621 TDENGYADLNSSQYI
+621 TDKEGKADYNIQYLQAGSSQ
-636 QSNSDPLYYDKNN
+636 LYYNSFGT
-649 NPTIPLGT
+649 PTIPIGT
-657 ITVQEIQAPEGY
+657 ITIQEIQAPEGY
-669 ILDDTIHTFRITDN
+669 VLDNTIHTFKITDN
-683 PDSIPHVGVE
+683 PSGIPHVGVE
-693 NDRTIS
+693 NDRVIS
-699 NSKMK
+699 NSRKS

-711 LAEGKNNSTYPLANA
+711 LAEGKNNSTYSLANA

-864 DDNDYVSFDVTA
+864 DDEEYVSFDVTA

-907 EESECPSGYYNKL
+907 EESECPNGYYSKL
-920 QTKSYD
+920 QNKSYD

-1033 ELPLGKYR
+1033 ELLLGKYR

-1111 RHDSMIIDTVDM
+1111 RHDSVIIDTVDM

-1203 VAIHEN
+1203 VAVHEN

-1225 IDMRVNLLTGGG
+1225 IDMRVNLLTRGG

>member
-1 MLSKRK
+1 MLLKSK
-7 KRIAALFTAV
+7 KRIAALFTAAV
-17 VLSVTAAFS
+17 MILTTAFS
-26 LPDNIRAEEVT
+26 TPFNVRAEET
-37 ATNSDAD
+37 ATNTD
-44 AEATTEEGLQEDGIA
+44 AEADTAEDEGLQEGGIV
-59 VQDIGDTGET
+59 VQDLADQGET
-69 VYIHSRYWDGWV
+69 LYIHSRYWDGWYLSS
-81 IADYVNVTAT
+81 YVDITAT

-98 GALVAKDASGRETEA
+98 GALKATDASGRETEA

-119 KSSAQY
+119 KSSAKS
-125 DAAYKEGRQW
+125 DTAYKEGRQW

-153 GKKAD
+153 GRRAD
-158 PNADGSGRNTQDG
+158 PNSGDGRNTQDG

-179 DGKPVMGIMV
+179 DGKLVMGIMV
-189 AGRVYAMTQDE
+189 AGHVYPMTQDE
-200 ARAMT
+200 ARALT
-205 QAAVH
+205 QATVH

-230 NSAFINLRSIADNAR
+230 NSAFSHLRSISDNAR
-245 RWYDQYKDFKV
+245 RWYDQYKDFKD

-264 AAYTPEQTIT
+264 AAYNPEQTIT
-274 TQVYNVSKNAWE
+274 TQVYNAAKKTWE
-286 NYNGSELT
+286 IYKGSGLT
-294 DGYKDASGNVTFR
+294 NGYKDASGNVTFR

-324 TGAVTVKHSGTKL
+324 SGAVTVKHSGTKL

-350 SADASNQAAFT
+350 SADASNQATFT

-382 VTQHVFGQTVT
+382 ITQHVFGQTVT
-393 IKASYKNMQGKKLA
+393 IKASYKDLQGKKLA

-470 IKIHKYSASP
+470 IKIHKYSANP
-480 EITNGNSC
+480 EITDGNSC

-495 FGIFKTMA
+495 FGVFKTNA
-503 DAQAGKNAVATIT
+503 DAQAGQNAVATIV
-516 TDANGNGSVGNLAY
+516 TDADGNGSVGNLPY
-530 GTYYVKETKASPG
+530 GTYYVKETKAAPG
-543 YRINNNVYREKVDS
+543 YRINNNIFREKVDS
-557 DIPVAFNVPE
+557 DIPVSFNVPE
-567 EAGNDPASVLV
+567 EAGGDPASVLV
-578 QKKDSNGTVLLEGC
+578 QKKDSNGTILLEGC
-592 IFAIKYYDVQMGT
+592 IFAIRYYDIRMDT
-605 DPAESGKSAI
+605 DPAKAGKSAV

-621 TDENGYADLNSSQYI
+621 TDKEGKADYNIQYLQAGSSQ
-636 QSNSDPLYYDKNN
+636 LYYNSFGT
-649 NPTIPLGT
+649 PTIPIGT
-657 ITVQEIQAPEGY
+657 ITIQEIQAPEGY
-669 ILDDTIHTFRITDN
+669 VLDNTIHTFKITDN
-683 PDSIPHVGVE
+683 PSGIPHVGVE
-693 NDRTIS
+693 NDRVIS
-699 NSKMK
+699 NSRKS

-864 DDNDYVSFDVTA
+864 DDEEYVSFDVTA

-907 EESECPSGYYNKL
+907 EESECPNGYYSKL
-920 QTKSYD
+920 QNKSYD

-1111 RHDSMIIDTVDM
+1111 RHDSVIIDTVDM

>member
-7 KRIAALFTAV
+7 KRIAALLTAV
-17 VLSVTAAFS
+17 VLSATAAFS

-91 DYTPSLH
+91 DYTPTLH

-119 KSSAQY
+119 KSSAKS
-125 DAAYKEGRQW
+125 DTAYKEGRQW

-274 TQVYNVSKNAWE
+274 TQVYNVSKKTWE

-294 DGYKDASGNVTFR
+294 ESYKDSSGDATFR
-307 VVYSSTGMCN
+307 VVYSSSGLCN
-317 KLLTNAS
+317 KLLTNATAGS
-324 TGAVTVKHSGTKL
+324 VTVKHSGSKMT
-337 NVNGTNYYDYLTI
+337 VNNANNYYDYLTI
-350 SADASNQAAFT
+350 SADSTNAVAFT

-368 STTRTIKDTFTNTD
+368 STTQTVKDTFTNTD
-382 VTQHVFGQTVT
+382 ITQYVFGQTVT
-393 IKASYKNMQGKKLA
+393 IKAKYKDMQGKKLA

-470 IKIHKYSASP
+470 IKIHKYSANP
-480 EITNGNSC
+480 EITDGNSC
-488 YSLKGAE
+488 YSLKGAV
-495 FGIFKTMA
+495 FGIFKTNA
-503 DAQAGKNAVATIT
+503 DAQAATEANEKAVATIT
-516 TDANGNGSVGNLAY
+516 TDQDGNGSVGNLPY
-530 GTYYVKETKASPG
+530 GTYYVKETKSAPG
-543 YRINNNVYREKVDS
+543 YRINKKIYIAAITS
-557 DIPVAFNVPE
+557 DTPVTFNVPE
-567 EAGNDPASVLV
+567 EAGGDPAEVLV
-578 QKKDSNGTVLLEGC
+578 QKKDSNGTIFLEGC
-592 IFAIKYYDVQMGT
+592 IFAIKYYDIQMDT
-605 DPAESGKSAI
+605 DPAQSGKSAV
-615 RTWYIK
+615 RAWYIK
-621 TDENGYADLNSSQYI
+621 TDERGYADLRNNQYI
-636 QSNSDPLYYDKNN
+636 QSNSDPLYYNENGK
-649 NPTIPLGT
+649 PTIPLGT

-669 ILDDTIHTFRITDN
+669 VLDDTIHTFRITDN
-683 PDSIPHVGVE
+683 PDGIPHINVE

-699 NSKMK
+699 NSRMK
-704 QPFELIK
+704 QPFELVK
-711 LAEGKNNSTYPLANA
+711 LAEGKNNSTYPLAGA
-726 GFSACPVDSLTAVAD
+726 GFSACRADQLTCVPENYEA
-741 DYKAADGEIIVKD
+741 KDGEIIVKD
-754 DTGISYIW
+754 DLGLFYIW
-762 DAKKAVTLTADGST
+762 NQDRAVTLTADGST
-776 ELFTDENGYAKSV
+776 ELFTDEKGYAKSV
-789 PLEYGKYIVKETTVP
+789 PLAYGKYIVRETTVP
-804 HNFHPIKEFT
+804 KNFHPVEAFT
-814 VNITQNSDEPVKMGY
+814 VNITENSDEPVKLGY
-829 FIDKSFKAYIRIIK
+829 FTDKSFKAYLKLIK
-843 KDDKTDKKILSD
+843 KDDATGKKILSD
-855 AATFKIWSY
+855 SATFKIWSY
-864 DDNDYVSFDVTA
+864 DDNDYVTFD
-876 EDGSTTKVSEF
+876 GVSEF

-907 EESECPSGYYNKL
+907 EESECPNGYYNKL

-964 RITKNGEKRVYNETT
+964 KINKNGEKRIYNETT
-979 KEFDTSKIKLADVTF
+979 KEFETSKVKLAGITF
-994 KVYADEDILAPDGS
+994 KVYADEDILAQDGS

-1025 QDGNAVTK
+1025 QDGNAATK

-1041 IEEKTPAE
+1041 IEEETPAE
-1049 YEVLKPVKVILSSE
+1049 YVKADPIKVTLAADGQRTKLLNDDGTVTEGILYE
-1063 GDKTVSTDEDGNI
+1063 LTVD
-1076 IESIKYEVTINNKLI
+1076 NKLKV
-1091 TPDIHTTAKDAVS
+1091 PEIHTTATDKNGQKVLKADGTVELIDKIYYGNLVPGEYELSGYPVYSNSGDKLTKDGKAV
-1104 LTHNGRR
+1104 GAG
-1111 RHDSMIIDTVDM
+1111 M
-1123 NKLIIGSKY
+1123 K
-1132 RLEGVIMSYETKNP
+1132 
-1146 FLTENGSKVIAAREF
+1146 F
-1161 TADETNMA
+1161 TATSETGSVDVPYT
-1169 IDVTYPSIDTLELL
+1169 IDATKLAGRSI
-1183 GKSLVCFERLYQI
+1183 VFFEFLYK
-1196 TEDGEIL
+1196 DGELI
-1203 VAIHEN
+1203 AFHADIK
-1209 IEDKGQTVT
+1209 DQGQTIIFQPNV
-1218 YDSFVGY
+1218 
-1225 IDMRVNLLTGGG
+1225 
-1237 GQKATTKPKT
+1237 PKT
-1247 GDPTRIS
+1247 GDPVKPIIPIA
-1254 LILGAALLSGC
+1254 LGIIAVAGIVVMIIL
-1265 LIFSLIYRKKKE
+1265 KKKH
-1277 DKRHED
+1277 K

>member
-7 KRIAALFTAV
+7 KRIAALLTAV

-69 VYIHSRYWDGWV
+69 VYVHSRYWDGWV

-91 DYTPSLH
+91 DYTPTLH

-119 KSSAQY
+119 KSSAKS
-125 DAAYKEGRQW
+125 DTAYKEGRQW

-230 NSAFINLRSIADNAR
+230 NSAFSHLRSISDNAR

-264 AAYTPEQTIT
+264 AAYAPEQTIT

-324 TGAVTVKHSGTKL
+324 TGTVTVKHSGTKL

-393 IKASYKNMQGKKLA
+393 IKASYKDLQGKKLA

-592 IFAIKYYDVQMGT
+592 IFAIKYYDIQMDT
-605 DPAESGKSAI
+605 DPAQAGKSAV
-615 RTWYIK
+615 RAWYIK
-621 TDENGYADLNSSQYI
+621 TNDLGKADIGDSKCI
-636 QSNSDPLYYDKNN
+636 QKNSDPLYYDNYGVAI
-649 NPTIPLGT
+649 IPLGT

-669 ILDDTIHTFRITDN
+669 VLDDTIHTFKITDN
-683 PDSIPHVGVE
+683 PSGIPHVGVE
-693 NDRTIS
+693 NDRVIS
-699 NSKMK
+699 NSRKS

-711 LAEGKNNSTYPLANA
+711 LAEGKNNSTYPLAGA
-726 GFSACPVDSLTAVAD
+726 GFSACRADLLTCVPE
-741 DYKAADGEIIVKD
+741 DYKAAEGEIIVKD
-754 DTGISYIW
+754 DLGLYYIW
-762 DAKKAVTLTADGST
+762 NQDRAVTLTADGST

-789 PLEYGKYIVKETTVP
+789 PLAYGKYIVRETTVP
-804 HNFHPIKEFT
+804 KNFHPVEAFT
-814 VNITQNSDEPVKMGY
+814 VNITENSDEPVKLGY
-829 FIDKSFKAYIRIIK
+829 FTDKSFKAYLKIIK
-843 KDDKTDKKILSD
+843 KDDATGKKILSD
-855 AATFKIWSY
+855 SATFKIWSY
-864 DDNDYVSFDVTA
+864 DDNDYVTFD
-876 EDGSTTKVSEF
+876 GVSEF
-887 KTKDGELMTPGTLMP
+887 NTKDGELMTPGTLMP

-907 EESECPSGYYNKL
+907 EESECPSGYYNRL
-920 QTKSYD
+920 QNKSYD
-926 ITIDADAVYKIYET
+926 ITIDADAIYKIYET

-954 IDNTSLQGTI
+954 IDNTSLHGTI
-964 RITKNGEKRVYNETT
+964 KITKNGEKRIYNETK
-979 KEFDTSKIKLADVTF
+979 KEFETSTVKLAGITF
-994 KVYADEDILAPDGS
+994 KVYADEDILAQDGS

-1025 QDGNAVTK
+1025 QDGNAATK

-1041 IEEKTPAE
+1041 IEEETPAE
-1049 YEVLKPVKVILSSE
+1049 YVKADPIKVTLAADGQRTKLLNDDGTVTEGILYE
-1063 GDKTVSTDEDGNI
+1063 LTVD
-1076 IESIKYEVTINNKLI
+1076 NKLKV
-1091 TPDIHTTAKDAVS
+1091 PEIHTTATDKNGQKVLKADGTVELIDKIYYGNLVPGEYELSGYPVYSNSGDKLTKDGKAV
-1104 LTHNGRR
+1104 GAG
-1111 RHDSMIIDTVDM
+1111 M
-1123 NKLIIGSKY
+1123 K
-1132 RLEGVIMSYETKNP
+1132 
-1146 FLTENGSKVIAAREF
+1146 F
-1161 TADETNMA
+1161 TATSETGSVDVPYT
-1169 IDVTYPSIDTLELL
+1169 IDATKLAGRSI
-1183 GKSLVCFERLYQI
+1183 VFFEFLYK
-1196 TEDGEIL
+1196 DGELI
-1203 VAIHEN
+1203 AFHADIK
-1209 IEDKGQTVT
+1209 DQGQTIIFQPNV
-1218 YDSFVGY
+1218 
-1225 IDMRVNLLTGGG
+1225 
-1237 GQKATTKPKT
+1237 PKT
-1247 GDPTRIS
+1247 GDPVKPIIPIA
-1254 LILGAALLSGC
+1254 LGIIAVAGIVVMIIL
-1265 LIFSLIYRKKKE
+1265 KKKH
-1277 DKRHED
+1277 K

>member
-44 AEATTEEGLQEDGIA
+44 AEATTEEWLQEDGIA
-59 VQDIGDTGET
+59 VQDIGDAGET
-69 VYIHSRYWDGWV
+69 VYIHSRYWDGWA

-158 PNADGSGRNTQDG
+158 PNADGSGRNSQDG

-264 AAYTPEQTIT
+264 AAYTPEQTII

-286 NYNGSELT
+286 NYTGSELT

-350 SADASNQAAFT
+350 SADASNQAAFI

-393 IKASYKNMQGKKLA
+393 IKAKYKDMQGKKLA

-464 AQGTGS
+464 AQGVGS

-503 DAQAGKNAVATIT
+503 DAQAGKNAVATIV
-516 TDANGNGSVGNLAY
+516 TDQDGNGSIGNLAY

-543 YRINNNVYREKVDS
+543 YRINNDVYREKVDS
-557 DIPVAFNVPE
+557 DIPVAFDVPE

-711 LAEGKNNSTYPLANA
+711 LAEGKNNSTYPLAGA
-726 GFSACPVDSLTAVAD
+726 GFSACRADQLTCVPE
-741 DYKAADGEIIVKD
+741 DYKAAEGEIIVKD
-754 DTGISYIW
+754 DLGLYYIW
-762 DAKKAVTLTADGST
+762 NQDRAVTLTADGST

-789 PLEYGKYIVKETTVP
+789 PLAYGKYIVRETTVP
-804 HNFHPIKEFT
+804 KNFHPVDPFT
-814 VNITQNSDEPVKMGY
+814 VNITENSNEPVKLGY
-829 FIDKSFKAYIRIIK
+829 FTDKSFKAYLKLIK
-843 KDDKTDKKILSD
+843 KDDATGKKILSES
-855 AATFKIWSY
+855 ATFKIWSY
-864 DDNDYVSFDVTA
+864 NDNDYVSFDVTA

-887 KTKDGELMTPGTLMP
+887 NTKDGELMTPGTLMP

-907 EESECPSGYYNKL
+907 EESECPSGYYNRL
-920 QTKSYD
+920 QNKSYD
-926 ITIDADAVYKIYET
+926 ITIDADAIYKIYET

-954 IDNTSLQGTI
+954 IDNTSLHGTI
-964 RITKNGEKRVYNETT
+964 KITKNGEKRIYNETK
-979 KEFDTSKIKLADVTF
+979 KEFETSTVKLAGITF
-994 KVYADEDILAPDGS
+994 KVYADEDILAQDGS

-1025 QDGNAVTK
+1025 QDGNAATK

-1041 IEEKTPAE
+1041 IEEETPAE
-1049 YEVLKPVKVILSSE
+1049 YVKADPIKVTLAADGQRTKLLNDDGTVTEGILYE
-1063 GDKTVSTDEDGNI
+1063 LTVD
-1076 IESIKYEVTINNKLI
+1076 NKLKV
-1091 TPDIHTTAKDAVS
+1091 PEIHTTATDKNGQKVLKADGTVELIDKIYYGNLVPGEYELSGYPVYSNSGDKLTKDGKAV
-1104 LTHNGRR
+1104 GAG
-1111 RHDSMIIDTVDM
+1111 M
-1123 NKLIIGSKY
+1123 K
-1132 RLEGVIMSYETKNP
+1132 
-1146 FLTENGSKVIAAREF
+1146 F
-1161 TADETNMA
+1161 TATSETGSVDVPYT
-1169 IDVTYPSIDTLELL
+1169 IDATKLAGRSI
-1183 GKSLVCFERLYQI
+1183 VFFEFLYK
-1196 TEDGEIL
+1196 DGELI
-1203 VAIHEN
+1203 AFHADIK
-1209 IEDKGQTVT
+1209 DQGQTIIFQPNV
-1218 YDSFVGY
+1218 
-1225 IDMRVNLLTGGG
+1225 
-1237 GQKATTKPKT
+1237 PKT
-1247 GDPTRIS
+1247 GDPVKPIIPIA
-1254 LILGAALLSGC
+1254 LGIIAVAGIVVMIIL
-1265 LIFSLIYRKKKE
+1265 KKKH
-1277 DKRHED
+1277 K

>member
-711 LAEGKNNSTYPLANA
+711 LAEGKNNSTYPLAGA
-726 GFSACPVDSLTAVAD
+726 GFSACRADQLTCVPE
-741 DYKAADGEIIVKD
+741 DYRAAEGEIIVKD
-754 DTGISYIW
+754 DLGLYYIW
-762 DAKKAVTLTADGST
+762 NQDRAVTLTADGST

-789 PLEYGKYIVKETTVP
+789 PLAYGKYIVCETTVP
-804 HNFHPIKEFT
+804 KNFHPVDPFT
-814 VNITQNSDEPVKMGY
+814 VNITENSDEPVKLGY
-829 FIDKSFKAYIRIIK
+829 FIDRSFKAYLKLIK
-843 KDDKTDKKILSD
+843 KDDATGKKILSD
-855 AATFKIWSY
+855 SATFKIWSY
-864 DDNDYVSFDVTA
+864 DDNDYVTFD
-876 EDGSTTKVSEF
+876 GVSEF

-907 EESECPSGYYNKL
+907 EESECPNGYYNKL

-964 RITKNGEKRVYNETT
+964 KINKNGEKRIYNETT
-979 KEFDTSKIKLADVTF
+979 KEFETSKVKLAGITF
-994 KVYADEDILAPDGS
+994 KVYADEDILAQDGS
-1008 GDTLYLKDA
+1008 GDTVYLKDT

-1025 QDGNAVTK
+1025 QDGNAATK

-1041 IEEKTPAE
+1041 IEEETPVE
-1049 YEVLKPVKVILSSE
+1049 YVKADPIKVTLAADGQRTKLLNDDGTVTEGILYE
-1063 GDKTVSTDEDGNI
+1063 LTVD
-1076 IESIKYEVTINNKLI
+1076 NKLKV
-1091 TPDIHTTAKDAVS
+1091 PEIHTTATDKNGKKVLKADGTVELIDKVYYGNLVPGEYELSGYPVYSNSGDKLTKDGKAV
-1104 LTHNGRR
+1104 GAG
-1111 RHDSMIIDTVDM
+1111 M
-1123 NKLIIGSKY
+1123 K
-1132 RLEGVIMSYETKNP
+1132 
-1146 FLTENGSKVIAAREF
+1146 F
-1161 TADETNMA
+1161 TATSETGSVDVPYT
-1169 IDVTYPSIDTLELL
+1169 IDATKLAGRSI
-1183 GKSLVCFERLYQI
+1183 VFFEFLYR
-1196 TEDGEIL
+1196 DGELIA
-1203 VAIHEN
+1203 VHADIK
-1209 IEDKGQTVT
+1209 DQGQTIIFQPNV
-1218 YDSFVGY
+1218 
-1225 IDMRVNLLTGGG
+1225 
-1237 GQKATTKPKT
+1237 PKT
-1247 GDPTRIS
+1247 GDPVKPI
-1254 LILGAALLSGC
+1254 IPIALGIIAAAGIVVMIVL
-1265 LIFSLIYRKKKE
+1265 KKKY
-1277 DKRHED
+1277 K

>member
-7 KRIAALFTAV
+7 KRIAALITAV

-26 LPDNIRAEEVT
+26 LPDNIRAEET
-37 ATNSDAD
+37 ATNTD
-44 AEATTEEGLQEDGIA
+44 AEAETAEDEGLQEGGIA
-59 VQDIGDTGET
+59 VQDLADQGET
-69 VYIHSRYWDGWV
+69 LYIHSRYWDGWYLSS
-81 IADYVNVTAT
+81 YVDITAT

-98 GALVAKDASGRETEA
+98 GALKATDASGRETEA

-119 KSSAQY
+119 KSSAKS
-125 DAAYKEGRQW
+125 DTAYKEGRQW

-153 GKKAD
+153 GRRAD
-158 PNADGSGRNTQDG
+158 PNSGDARNTQDG

-189 AGRVYAMTQDE
+189 AGHVYPMTQDE
-200 ARAMT
+200 ARALT

-230 NSAFINLRSIADNAR
+230 NSAFSHLRSISDNAR

-264 AAYTPEQTIT
+264 AAYNPEQTIT
-274 TQVYNVSKNAWE
+274 TQVYNAAKKTWE
-286 NYNGSELT
+286 IYKGSELT

-324 TGAVTVKHSGTKL
+324 SGAVTVKHSGTKL

-350 SADASNQAAFT
+350 SADASNQATFT

-382 VTQHVFGQTVT
+382 ITQHVFGQTVT
-393 IKASYKNMQGKKLA
+393 ITASYKDMQGKKLA

-416 SHTKYYGDGDKNGV
+416 SHAKYYGDGDKNGV
-430 SNYAARIFKN
+430 SNYAARIFWSA
-440 TSYQDACFASP
+440 SYQDACFASP

-470 IKIHKYSASP
+470 IKIHKYSANP
-480 EITNGNSC
+480 EITDGNAC
-488 YSLKGAE
+488 YSLKGAV
-495 FGIFKTMA
+495 FGIFKTNA
-503 DAQAGKNAVATIT
+503 DAQAGQNAVATIV
-516 TDANGNGSVGNLAY
+516 TDADGNGSVGNLAY
-530 GTYYVKETKASPG
+530 GTYYVRETKASPG
-543 YRINNNVYREKVDS
+543 YRLNNNIYTAVLSS
-557 DIPVAFNVPE
+557 DTPVQLDVPE
-567 EAGNDPASVLV
+567 TEQNDPAGVQVRKKNSVKPVYLS
-578 QKKDSNGTVLLEGC
+578 DC
-592 IFAIKYYDVQMGT
+592 IFEIKYYDIQMDT
-605 DPAESGKSAI
+605 DPALAGQNAV
-615 RTWYIK
+615 RTWYLK
-621 TDENGYADLNSSQYI
+621 TNSNGEADIRNPQSV
-636 QSNSDPLYYDKNN
+636 QSNSSPLYYSRTGYA
-649 NPTIPLGT
+649 TIPIGT
-657 ITVQEIQAPEGY
+657 ITIQEIQAPEGY
-669 ILDDTIHTFRITDN
+669 VLDSTIHTFKITDN
-683 PDSIPHVGVE
+683 PTGLPHVDVE
-693 NDRTIS
+693 NARTIP
-699 NSKMK
+699 NNIMK
-704 QPFELIK
+704 QPFELVK
-711 LAEGKNNSTYPLANA
+711 LAEGRKDTTYPLAEA
-726 GFSACPVDSLTAVAD
+726 GFMACRTDALTEVAEDYEAGEDEEIVTD
-741 DYKAADGEIIVKD
+741 DAGKY
-754 DTGISYIW
+754 YIW
-762 DAKKAVTLTADGST
+762 DASKAIVLTSDNKT
-776 ELFTDENGYAKSV
+776 EMFTDEDGYAKSI

-864 DDNDYVSFDVTA
+864 DDEEYVSFDVTA

-907 EESECPSGYYNKL
+907 EESECPNGYYSKL
-920 QTKSYD
+920 QNKSYD

-994 KVYADEDILAPDGS
+994 KVYADEDILAQDGS

-1025 QDGNAVTK
+1025 QDGNAATK

-1041 IEEKTPAE
+1041 IEEETPAE
-1049 YEVLKPVKVILSSE
+1049 YVKADPIKVTLAADGQRTKLLNDDGTVTEGILYE
-1063 GDKTVSTDEDGNI
+1063 LTVD
-1076 IESIKYEVTINNKLI
+1076 NKLKV
-1091 TPDIHTTAKDAVS
+1091 PEIHTTATDKNGQKVLKADGTVELIDKIYYGNLVPGEYELSGYPVYSNSGEKLTKDGKAVEAGTKFTVTS
-1104 LTHNGRR
+1104 ETGSVDVPYTIDATKLAGR
-1111 RHDSMIIDTVDM
+1111 SIVFFEF
-1123 NKLIIGSKY
+1123 LY
-1132 RLEGVIMSYETKNP
+1132 R
-1146 FLTENGSKVIAAREF
+1146 
-1161 TADETNMA
+1161 
-1169 IDVTYPSIDTLELL
+1169 
-1183 GKSLVCFERLYQI
+1183 
-1196 TEDGEIL
+1196 DGELI
-1203 VAIHEN
+1203 AFHADIK
-1209 IEDKGQTVT
+1209 DQGQTIIFQPNV
-1218 YDSFVGY
+1218 
-1225 IDMRVNLLTGGG
+1225 
-1237 GQKATTKPKT
+1237 PKT
-1247 GDPTRIS
+1247 GDPAKPI
-1254 LILGAALLSGC
+1254 IPIALGALAAAGIVIMIIL
-1265 LIFSLIYRKKKE
+1265 RKKHK
-1277 DKRHED
+1277 

>member
-1 MLSKRK
+1 MLLSKRK
-7 KRIAALFTAV
+7 KRIAALLTAV

-26 LPDNIRAEEVT
+26 LPENIRAEEVT

-59 VQDIGDTGET
+59 VQDIGDAGET
-69 VYIHSRYWDGWV
+69 VYIHSRYWDGWA

-158 PNADGSGRNTQDG
+158 PNADGSGRNSQDG

-264 AAYTPEQTIT
+264 AAYTPEQTII

-286 NYNGSELT
+286 NYTGSELT

-350 SADASNQAAFT
+350 SADASNQAAFI

-393 IKASYKNMQGKKLA
+393 IKAKYKDMQGKKLT

-430 SNYAARIFKN
+430 SNYAARIFYSG
-440 TSYQDACFASP
+440 SYQDACFASP

-464 AQGTGS
+464 AQGVGS

-503 DAQAGKNAVATIT
+503 DAQAGKNAVATIV
-516 TDANGNGSVGNLAY
+516 TDQDGNGSIGNLAY

-543 YRINNNVYREKVDS
+543 YRINNDVYREKVDS
-557 DIPVAFNVPE
+557 DIPVAFDVPE

-578 QKKDSNGTVLLEGC
+578 QKKDSNGTIFLEGC
-592 IFAIKYYDVQMGT
+592 IFAIKYYDVQMDT
-605 DPAESGKSAI
+605 DPAQAGKSAV

-621 TDENGYADLNSSQYI
+621 TNDLGKADIGDSKCI
-636 QSNSDPLYYDKNN
+636 QKNSDPLYYDNYGVAI
-649 NPTIPLGT
+649 IPLGT

-669 ILDDTIHTFRITDN
+669 VLDDTIHTFRITDN
-683 PDSIPHVGVE
+683 PDGIPHINVE

-711 LAEGKNNSTYPLANA
+711 LAEGKNNSTYPLAGA
-726 GFSACPVDSLTAVAD
+726 GFSACRADQLTCVPE
-741 DYKAADGEIIVKD
+741 DYKAAEGEIIVKD
-754 DTGISYIW
+754 DLGLYYIW
-762 DAKKAVTLTADGST
+762 NQDRAVTLTADGST

-789 PLEYGKYIVKETTVP
+789 PLAYGKYIVRETTVP
-804 HNFHPIKEFT
+804 KNFHPVNPFT
-814 VNITQNSDEPVKMGY
+814 VNITENSNEPVKLGY
-829 FIDKSFKAYIRIIK
+829 FTDKSFKAYLKLIK
-843 KDDKTDKKILSD
+843 KDDATGKKILSD
-855 AATFKIWSY
+855 SATFKIWSY

-907 EESECPSGYYNKL
+907 EESECPNGYYSKL
-920 QTKSYD
+920 QNKSYD
-926 ITIDADAVYKIYET
+926 ITIDADEVYKVYET
-940 PEGQVTDMGVFEYE
+940 PEGEVTDMGVFEYVIE
-954 IDNTSLQGTI
+954 NTSLQGTI

-979 KEFDTSKIKLADVTF
+979 KEFETSTVKLAGITF
-994 KVYADEDILAPDGS
+994 KIYADEDILAQDGS
-1008 GDTLYLKDA
+1008 GDTIYLKDT

-1025 QDGNAVTK
+1025 QDGTAATK

-1041 IEEKTPAE
+1041 VEEETPVE
-1049 YEVLKPVKVILSSE
+1049 YVKADPIKVTLAADGQRTKLLNDDGTVTEGILYE
-1063 GDKTVSTDEDGNI
+1063 LTVD
-1076 IESIKYEVTINNKLI
+1076 NKLKV
-1091 TPDIHTTAKDAVS
+1091 PEIHTTATDKNGKKVLKADGTVELIDKVYYGNLVPGEYELSGYPVYSNSGDKLTKDGKAV
-1104 LTHNGRR
+1104 GAG
-1111 RHDSMIIDTVDM
+1111 M
-1123 NKLIIGSKY
+1123 K
-1132 RLEGVIMSYETKNP
+1132 
-1146 FLTENGSKVIAAREF
+1146 F
-1161 TADETNMA
+1161 TATSETGSVDVPYT
-1169 IDVTYPSIDTLELL
+1169 IDATKLAGRSI
-1183 GKSLVCFERLYQI
+1183 VFFEFLYK
-1196 TEDGEIL
+1196 DGELIA
-1203 VAIHEN
+1203 VHADIK
-1209 IEDKGQTVT
+1209 DQGQTIIFQPNV
-1218 YDSFVGY
+1218 
-1225 IDMRVNLLTGGG
+1225 
-1237 GQKATTKPKT
+1237 PKT
-1247 GDPTRIS
+1247 GDPMKPI
-1254 LILGAALLSGC
+1254 IPIALGALAAAGIVIMIIL
-1265 LIFSLIYRKKKE
+1265 RKKYK
-1277 DKRHED
+1277 

>member
-1 MLSKRK
+1 MLLKSK
-7 KRIAALFTAV
+7 KRIAALFTAAV
-17 VLSVTAAFS
+17 MILTTAFS
-26 LPDNIRAEEVT
+26 TPFNVRAEEM
-37 ATNSDAD
+37 ATNTD
-44 AEATTEEGLQEDGIA
+44 AEADTAEDEGLQEGGIV
-59 VQDIGDTGET
+59 VQDLADQGET
-69 VYIHSRYWDGWV
+69 LYIHSRYWDGWYLSS
-81 IADYVNVTAT
+81 YVDITAT

-98 GALVAKDASGRETEA
+98 GALKATDASGRETEA

-119 KSSAQY
+119 KSSAKS
-125 DAAYKEGRQW
+125 DTAYKEGRQW

-153 GKKAD
+153 GRRAD
-158 PNADGSGRNTQDG
+158 PNSGDGRNTQDG

-189 AGRVYAMTQDE
+189 AGHVYPMTQDE
-200 ARAMT
+200 ARALT

-230 NSAFINLRSIADNAR
+230 NSAFSHLRSISDNAR

-393 IKASYKNMQGKKLA
+393 IKASYKDLQCKKLA

-430 SNYAARIFKN
+430 SNYAARIFYSG
-440 TSYQDACFASP
+440 SYQDACFASP

-464 AQGTGS
+464 AQGVGS

-480 EITNGNSC
+480 EITDGNAC

-503 DAQAGKNAVATIT
+503 DAQAGKNAVATIV
-516 TDANGNGSVGNLAY
+516 TDQDGNGSVGNLAY

-543 YRINNNVYREKVDS
+543 YRVNNKVYIAAVTS
-557 DIPVAFNVPE
+557 DTPVTFNVPE
-567 EAGNDPASVLV
+567 EAGGDPAEVLV

-592 IFAIKYYDVQMGT
+592 IFAIKYYDVQMDT
-605 DPAESGKSAI
+605 DPAQAGKSAV

-621 TDENGYADLNSSQYI
+621 TDKRGYADLRNNQYI
-636 QSNSDPLYYDKNN
+636 QSNSDPLYYNESGK
-649 NPTIPLGT
+649 PTIPLGT

-669 ILDDTIHTFRITDN
+669 VLDDTIHTFRIADN
-683 PDSIPHVGVE
+683 PEGIPHINVE

-699 NSKMK
+699 NSRMK

-711 LAEGKNNSTYPLANA
+711 LAEGKNNSTYLLAGA
-726 GFSACPVDSLTAVAD
+726 GFSACRADQLTCVPENYEA
-741 DYKAADGEIIVKD
+741 KDGEIIVKD
-754 DTGISYIW
+754 DLGLFYIW
-762 DAKKAVTLTADGST
+762 NQDRAVTLTADGNT

-789 PLEYGKYIVKETTVP
+789 PLAYGKYIVRETTVP
-804 HNFHPIKEFT
+804 KNFHPVDPFT
-814 VNITQNSDEPVKMGY
+814 VNITENSDEPVKLGY
-829 FIDKSFKAYIRIIK
+829 FTDKSFKAYLKLIK
-843 KDDKTDKKILSD
+843 KDDATGKKILSD
-855 AATFKIWSY
+855 SATFKIWSY

-907 EESECPSGYYNKL
+907 EESECPNGYYNKL

-954 IDNTSLQGTI
+954 IDNTSLHGTI
-964 RITKNGEKRVYNETT
+964 KITKNGEKRIYNETK
-979 KEFDTSKIKLADVTF
+979 KEFETSTVKLAGITF
-994 KVYADEDILAPDGS
+994 KIYADEDILAQDGS
-1008 GDTLYLKDA
+1008 GDTVYLKDT

-1025 QDGNAVTK
+1025 ADGNATTK
-1033 ELPLGKYR
+1033 ELPLGEYR
-1041 IEEKTPAE
+1041 LEEETPAE

-1091 TPDIHTTAKDAVS
+1091 TPDIHTTAKDAIS

-1111 RHDSMIIDTVDM
+1111 RHDSVIIDTVDM

>member
-1 MLSKRK
+1 MLLKSK
-7 KRIAALFTAV
+7 KRIAALFTAAV
-17 VLSVTAAFS
+17 MILTTAFS
-26 LPDNIRAEEVT
+26 TPFNVRAEET
-37 ATNSDAD
+37 ATNTD
-44 AEATTEEGLQEDGIA
+44 AEADTAEDEGLQEGGIV
-59 VQDIGDTGET
+59 VQDLADQGET
-69 VYIHSRYWDGWV
+69 LYIHSRYWDGWYLSS
-81 IADYVNVTAT
+81 YVDITAT

-98 GALVAKDASGRETEA
+98 GALKATDASGRETEA

-119 KSSAQY
+119 KSSAKS
-125 DAAYKEGRQW
+125 DTAYKEGRQW

-153 GKKAD
+153 GRRAD
-158 PNADGSGRNTQDG
+158 PNSGDGRNTQDG

-179 DGKPVMGIMV
+179 DGKLVMGIMV
-189 AGRVYAMTQDE
+189 AGHVYPMTQDE
-200 ARAMT
+200 ARALT
-205 QAAVH
+205 QATVH

-230 NSAFINLRSIADNAR
+230 NSAFSHLRSISDNAR
-245 RWYDQYKDFKV
+245 RWYDQYKDFKD

-264 AAYTPEQTIT
+264 AAYNPEQTIT
-274 TQVYNVSKNAWE
+274 TQVYNAAKKTWE
-286 NYNGSELT
+286 IYKGSGLT
-294 DGYKDASGNVTFR
+294 NGYKDASGNVTFR

-324 TGAVTVKHSGTKL
+324 SGAVTVKHSGTKL

-350 SADASNQAAFT
+350 SADASNQATFT

-382 VTQHVFGQTVT
+382 ITQHVFGQTVT
-393 IKASYKNMQGKKLA
+393 IKASYKDLQGKKLA

-470 IKIHKYSASP
+470 IKIHKYSANP
-480 EITNGNSC
+480 EITDGNSC

-495 FGIFKTMA
+495 FGVFKTNA
-503 DAQAGKNAVATIT
+503 DAQAGQNAVATIV
-516 TDANGNGSVGNLAY
+516 TDADGNGSVGNLPY
-530 GTYYVKETKASPG
+530 GTYYVKETKAAPG
-543 YRINNNVYREKVDS
+543 YRINKDIFREKVDS
-557 DIPVAFNVPE
+557 DIPVSFNVPE
-567 EAGNDPASVLV
+567 EAGGDPASVLV
-578 QKKDSNGTVLLEGC
+578 QKKDSNGTILLEGC
-592 IFAIKYYDVQMGT
+592 IFAIRYYDIRMDT
-605 DPAESGKSAI
+605 DPAKAGKSAV

-621 TDENGYADLNSSQYI
+621 TDKEGKADYNIQYLQAGSSQ
-636 QSNSDPLYYDKNN
+636 LYYNSFGT
-649 NPTIPLGT
+649 PTIPIGT
-657 ITVQEIQAPEGY
+657 ITIQEIQAPEGY
-669 ILDDTIHTFRITDN
+669 VLDNTIHTFKITDN
-683 PDSIPHVGVE
+683 PSGIPHVGVE
-693 NDRTIS
+693 NDRVIS
-699 NSKMK
+699 NSRKS

-789 PLEYGKYIVKETTVP
+789 PLKYGKYIVKETTVP

-864 DDNDYVSFDVTA
+864 DDEEYVSFDVTA

-907 EESECPSGYYNKL
+907 EESECPNGYYSKL
-920 QTKSYD
+920 QNKSYD

-1111 RHDSMIIDTVDM
+1111 RHDSVIIDTIDM

>member
-1 MLSKRK
+1 MLLSKRK
-7 KRIAALFTAV
+7 KRIAALLTAV

-26 LPDNIRAEEVT
+26 LPENIRAEEVT

-59 VQDIGDTGET
+59 VQDIGDAGET
-69 VYIHSRYWDGWV
+69 VYIHSRYWDGWA

-158 PNADGSGRNTQDG
+158 PNADGSGRNSQDG

-264 AAYTPEQTIT
+264 AAYTPEQTII

-286 NYNGSELT
+286 NYTGSELT

-350 SADASNQAAFT
+350 SADASNQAAFI

-393 IKASYKNMQGKKLA
+393 IKAKYKDMQGKKLA

-430 SNYAARIFKN
+430 SNYAARIFYSG
-440 TSYQDACFASP
+440 SYQDACFASP

-464 AQGTGS
+464 AQGVGS

-503 DAQAGKNAVATIT
+503 DAQAGKNAVATIV
-516 TDANGNGSVGNLAY
+516 TDQDGNGSIGNLAY

-543 YRINNNVYREKVDS
+543 YRINNDVYREKVDS
-557 DIPVAFNVPE
+557 DIPVAFDVPE

-578 QKKDSNGTVLLEGC
+578 QKKDSNGTIFLEGC
-592 IFAIKYYDVQMGT
+592 IFAIKYYDVQMDT
-605 DPAESGKSAI
+605 DPAQAGKSAV

-621 TDENGYADLNSSQYI
+621 TNDLGKADIGDSKCI
-636 QSNSDPLYYDKNN
+636 QKNSDPLYYDNYGVAI
-649 NPTIPLGT
+649 IPLGT

-669 ILDDTIHTFRITDN
+669 VLDDTIHTFRITDN
-683 PDSIPHVGVE
+683 PDGIPHINVE
-693 NDRTIS
+693 NERTIS
-699 NSKMK
+699 NSQMK

-711 LAEGKNNSTYPLANA
+711 LAEGKNNSTYPLAGA
-726 GFSACPVDSLTAVAD
+726 GFSACRADQLTCVPE
-741 DYKAADGEIIVKD
+741 DYKAAEGEIIVKD
-754 DTGISYIW
+754 DLGLYYIW
-762 DAKKAVTLTADGST
+762 NQDRAVTLTADGST

-789 PLEYGKYIVKETTVP
+789 PLAYGKYIVRETTVP
-804 HNFHPIKEFT
+804 KNFHPVDPFT
-814 VNITQNSDEPVKMGY
+814 VNITENSNEPVKLGY
-829 FIDKSFKAYIRIIK
+829 FTDKSFKAYLKLIK
-843 KDDKTDKKILSD
+843 KDDATGKKILSNS
-855 AATFKIWSY
+855 ATFKIWSY

-907 EESECPSGYYNKL
+907 EESECPNGYYNRL
-920 QTKSYD
+920 QNKSYD
-926 ITIDADAVYKIYET
+926 ITIDADAIYKIYET

-954 IDNTSLQGTI
+954 IDNTSLHGTI
-964 RITKNGEKRVYNETT
+964 KITKNGEKRIYNETK
-979 KEFDTSKIKLADVTF
+979 KEFETSTVKLAGITF
-994 KVYADEDILAPDGS
+994 KVYADEDILAQDGS
-1008 GDTLYLKDA
+1008 GDTVYLKDT

-1025 QDGNAVTK
+1025 QDGNAATT

-1041 IEEKTPAE
+1041 LEEETPVE
-1049 YEVLKPVKVILSSE
+1049 YVKADPIKVTLAADGQRTKLLNDDGTVTEGIL
-1063 GDKTVSTDEDGNI
+1063 
-1076 IESIKYEVTINNKLI
+1076 YELTIDNKLKV
-1091 TPDIHTTAKDAVS
+1091 PEIHTTATDKNGKKVLKADGTVELVDKVYYGNLVPGEYELSGYPVYSNSGDKLTKDGKAV
-1104 LTHNGRR
+1104 GAG
-1111 RHDSMIIDTVDM
+1111 M
-1123 NKLIIGSKY
+1123 K
-1132 RLEGVIMSYETKNP
+1132 
-1146 FLTENGSKVIAAREF
+1146 F
-1161 TADETNMA
+1161 TATSETGSVDVPYT
-1169 IDVTYPSIDTLELL
+1169 IDATKLVGRSI
-1183 GKSLVCFERLYQI
+1183 VFFEFLYR
-1196 TEDGEIL
+1196 DGELIA
-1203 VAIHEN
+1203 VHADIK
-1209 IEDKGQTVT
+1209 DQGQTIIFQPNV
-1218 YDSFVGY
+1218 
-1225 IDMRVNLLTGGG
+1225 
-1237 GQKATTKPKT
+1237 PKT
-1247 GDPTRIS
+1247 GDPVKPI
-1254 LILGAALLSGC
+1254 IPIALGIIAAAGIVVMIVL
-1265 LIFSLIYRKKKE
+1265 KKKY
-1277 DKRHED
+1277 K

>member
-7 KRIAALFTAV
+7 KRIAALITAV

-26 LPDNIRAEEVT
+26 LPENIRAEEVT

-44 AEATTEEGLQEDGIA
+44 AETAEDEGLQEGGIA
-59 VQDIGDTGET
+59 VQDLADQGET
-69 VYIHSRYWDGWV
+69 LYIHSRYWDGWYLSS
-81 IADYVNVTAT
+81 YVDITAT

-98 GALVAKDASGRETEA
+98 GALKATDASGRETEA

-119 KSSAQY
+119 KSSAKS
-125 DAAYKEGRQW
+125 DTAYKEGRQW

-153 GKKAD
+153 GRRAD
-158 PNADGSGRNTQDG
+158 PNSGDGRNTQDG

-189 AGRVYAMTQDE
+189 AGHVYPMTQDE
-200 ARAMT
+200 ARALT

-230 NSAFINLRSIADNAR
+230 NSAFSHLRSISDNAR

-264 AAYTPEQTIT
+264 AAYNPEQTIT
-274 TQVYNVSKNAWE
+274 TQVYNAAKKTWE
-286 NYNGSELT
+286 IYKGSELT

-324 TGAVTVKHSGTKL
+324 SGAVTVKHSGTKL

-350 SADASNQAAFT
+350 SADASNQATFT

-382 VTQHVFGQTVT
+382 ITQHVFGQTVT
-393 IKASYKNMQGKKLA
+393 ITASYKDMQGKKLA
-407 FTAKTGTGA
+407 LTAKTGTGA

-464 AQGTGS
+464 AQGVGS

-503 DAQAGKNAVATIT
+503 DVQAGKNAVATIT

-557 DIPVAFNVPE
+557 DIPVAFDVPE

-578 QKKDSNGTVLLEGC
+578 QKKDSNGTIFLEGC
-592 IFAIKYYDVQMGT
+592 IFAIKYYDVQMDT
-605 DPAESGKSAI
+605 DPAQAGKSAV
-615 RTWYIK
+615 RAWYIK
-621 TDENGYADLNSSQYI
+621 TNDLGKADIGDSKCI
-636 QSNSDPLYYDKNN
+636 QKNSDPLYYDNYGVAI
-649 NPTIPLGT
+649 IPLGT

-669 ILDDTIHTFRITDN
+669 VLDDTIHTFRITDN
-683 PDSIPHVGVE
+683 PDGIPHINVE

-699 NSKMK
+699 NLRMK
-704 QPFELIK
+704 QPFELVK
-711 LAEGKNNSTYPLANA
+711 LAEGRKDTTYPLAEA
-726 GFSACPVDSLTAVAD
+726 GFMACRTDALTEVAEDYEAGEDEEIVTD
-741 DYKAADGEIIVKD
+741 DAGKY
-754 DTGISYIW
+754 YIW
-762 DAKKAVTLTADGST
+762 DASKAIALTSDNKT
-776 ELFTDENGYAKSV
+776 EMFTDEDGYAKSI

-814 VNITQNSDEPVKMGY
+814 VNITQNSDEPVEMGY
-829 FIDKSFKAYIRIIK
+829 FTDKSFKAYIRIIK

-855 AATFKIWSY
+855 SATFKIWSY

-907 EESECPSGYYNKL
+907 EESECPNGYYNRL
-920 QTKSYD
+920 QNKSYD
-926 ITIDADAVYKIYET
+926 ITIDADAIYKIYET

-954 IDNTSLQGTI
+954 IDNTSLHGTI
-964 RITKNGEKRVYNETT
+964 KITKNGEKRIYNETK
-979 KEFDTSKIKLADVTF
+979 KEFETSTVKLAGITF
-994 KVYADEDILAPDGS
+994 KVYADEDILAQDGS

-1025 QDGNAVTK
+1025 QDGNAATK

-1041 IEEKTPAE
+1041 IEEETPAE
-1049 YEVLKPVKVILSSE
+1049 YVKADPIKVTLAADGQRTKLLNDDGTVTEGILYE
-1063 GDKTVSTDEDGNI
+1063 LTVD
-1076 IESIKYEVTINNKLI
+1076 NKLKV
-1091 TPDIHTTAKDAVS
+1091 PEIHTTATDKNGQKVLKADGTVELIDKIYYGNLVPGEYELSGYPVYSNSGDKLTKDGKAV
-1104 LTHNGRR
+1104 GAG
-1111 RHDSMIIDTVDM
+1111 M
-1123 NKLIIGSKY
+1123 K
-1132 RLEGVIMSYETKNP
+1132 
-1146 FLTENGSKVIAAREF
+1146 F
-1161 TADETNMA
+1161 TATSETGSVDVPYT
-1169 IDVTYPSIDTLELL
+1169 IDATKLAGRSI
-1183 GKSLVCFERLYQI
+1183 VFFEFLYR
-1196 TEDGEIL
+1196 DGELIA
-1203 VAIHEN
+1203 VHADIK
-1209 IEDKGQTVT
+1209 DQGQTIIFQPNV
-1218 YDSFVGY
+1218 
-1225 IDMRVNLLTGGG
+1225 
-1237 GQKATTKPKT
+1237 PKT
-1247 GDPTRIS
+1247 GDPVKPI
-1254 LILGAALLSGC
+1254 IPIALGIIAAAGIVVMIVL
-1265 LIFSLIYRKKKE
+1265 KKKY
-1277 DKRHED
+1277 K

>member
-1 MLSKRK
+1 MLLKSK
-7 KRIAALFTAV
+7 KRIAALFTAAV
-17 VLSVTAAFS
+17 MILTTAFS
-26 LPDNIRAEEVT
+26 TPFNVRAEET
-37 ATNSDAD
+37 ATNTD
-44 AEATTEEGLQEDGIA
+44 AEADTAEDEGLQEGGIV
-59 VQDIGDTGET
+59 VQDLADQGET
-69 VYIHSRYWDGWV
+69 LYIHSRYWDGWYLSS
-81 IADYVNVTAT
+81 YVDITAT

-98 GALVAKDASGRETEA
+98 GALKATDASGRETEA

-119 KSSAQY
+119 KSSAKS
-125 DAAYKEGRQW
+125 DTAYKEGRQW

-153 GKKAD
+153 GRRAD
-158 PNADGSGRNTQDG
+158 PNSGDGRNTQDG

-179 DGKPVMGIMV
+179 DGKLVMGIMV
-189 AGRVYAMTQDE
+189 AGHVYPMTQDE
-200 ARAMT
+200 ARALT
-205 QAAVH
+205 QATVH

-230 NSAFINLRSIADNAR
+230 NSAFSHLRSISDNAR
-245 RWYDQYKDFKV
+245 RWYDQYKDFKD

-264 AAYTPEQTIT
+264 AAYNPEQTIT
-274 TQVYNVSKNAWE
+274 TQVYNAAKKTWE
-286 NYNGSELT
+286 IYKGSGLT
-294 DGYKDASGNVTFR
+294 NGYKDASGNVTFR

-324 TGAVTVKHSGTKL
+324 SGAVTVKHSGTKL

-350 SADASNQAAFT
+350 SADASNQATFT

-382 VTQHVFGQTVT
+382 ITQHVFGQTVT
-393 IKASYKNMQGKKLA
+393 IKASYKDLQGKKLA

-470 IKIHKYSASP
+470 IKIHKYSANP
-480 EITNGNSC
+480 EITDGNSC

-495 FGIFKTMA
+495 FGVFKTNA
-503 DAQAGKNAVATIT
+503 DAQAGQNAVATIV
-516 TDANGNGSVGNLAY
+516 TDADGNGSVGNLPY
-530 GTYYVKETKASPG
+530 GTYYVKETKAAPG
-543 YRINNNVYREKVDS
+543 YRINKDIFREKVDS
-557 DIPVAFNVPE
+557 DIPVSFNVPE
-567 EAGNDPASVLV
+567 EAGGDPASVLV
-578 QKKDSNGTVLLEGC
+578 QKKDSNGTILLEGC
-592 IFAIKYYDVQMGT
+592 IFAIRYYDIQMDT
-605 DPAESGKSAI
+605 DPAKAGKSAV

-621 TDENGYADLNSSQYI
+621 TDKEGKADYNIQYLQAGSSQ
-636 QSNSDPLYYDKNN
+636 LYYNSFGT
-649 NPTIPLGT
+649 PTIPIGT
-657 ITVQEIQAPEGY
+657 ITIQEIQAPEGY
-669 ILDDTIHTFRITDN
+669 VLDNTIHTFKITDN
-683 PDSIPHVGVE
+683 PSGIPHVGVE
-693 NDRTIS
+693 NDRVIS
-699 NSKMK
+699 NSRKS

-864 DDNDYVSFDVTA
+864 DDEEYVSFDVTA

-907 EESECPSGYYNKL
+907 EESECPNGYYSKL
-920 QTKSYD
+920 QNKSYD

-1111 RHDSMIIDTVDM
+1111 RHDSVIIDTVDM

>member
-1 MLSKRK
+1 MLLNSK
-7 KRIAALFTAV
+7 KRIAALFTAAV
-17 VLSVTAAFS
+17 MILTTAFS
-26 LPDNIRAEEVT
+26 TPFNVRAEET
-37 ATNSDAD
+37 ATNTD
-44 AEATTEEGLQEDGIA
+44 AEADTAEDEGLQEGGIV
-59 VQDIGDTGET
+59 VQDLADQGET
-69 VYIHSRYWDGWV
+69 LYIHSRYWDGWYLSS
-81 IADYVNVTAT
+81 YVDITAT

-98 GALVAKDASGRETEA
+98 GALKATDASGRETEA

-119 KSSAQY
+119 KSSAKS
-125 DAAYKEGRQW
+125 DTAYKEGRQW

-153 GKKAD
+153 GRRAD
-158 PNADGSGRNTQDG
+158 PNSGDGRNTQDG

-179 DGKPVMGIMV
+179 DGKLVMGIMV
-189 AGRVYAMTQDE
+189 AGHVYPMTQDE
-200 ARAMT
+200 ARALT
-205 QAAVH
+205 QATVH

-230 NSAFINLRSIADNAR
+230 NSAFSHLRSISDNAR
-245 RWYDQYKDFKV
+245 RWYDQYKDFKD

-264 AAYTPEQTIT
+264 AAYNPEQTIT
-274 TQVYNVSKNAWE
+274 TQVYNAAKKTWE
-286 NYNGSELT
+286 IYKGSGLT
-294 DGYKDASGNVTFR
+294 NGYKDASGNVTFR

-324 TGAVTVKHSGTKL
+324 SGAVTVKHSGTKL

-350 SADASNQAAFT
+350 SADASNQATFT

-382 VTQHVFGQTVT
+382 ITQHVFGQTVT
-393 IKASYKNMQGKKLA
+393 IKASYKDLQGKKLA

-470 IKIHKYSASP
+470 IKIHKYSANP
-480 EITNGNSC
+480 EITDGNSC

-495 FGIFKTMA
+495 FGVFKTNA
-503 DAQAGKNAVATIT
+503 DAQAGQNAVATIV
-516 TDANGNGSVGNLAY
+516 TDADGNGSVGNLPY
-530 GTYYVKETKASPG
+530 GTYYVKETKAAPG
-543 YRINNNVYREKVDS
+543 YRINKDIFREKVDS
-557 DIPVAFNVPE
+557 DIPVSFNVPE
-567 EAGNDPASVLV
+567 EAGGDPASVLV
-578 QKKDSNGTVLLEGC
+578 QKKDSNGTILLEGC
-592 IFAIKYYDVQMGT
+592 IFAIRYYDIRMDT
-605 DPAESGKSAI
+605 DPAKAGKSAV

-621 TDENGYADLNSSQYI
+621 TDKEGKADYNIQYLQAGSSQ
-636 QSNSDPLYYDKNN
+636 LYYNSFGT
-649 NPTIPLGT
+649 PTIPIGT
-657 ITVQEIQAPEGY
+657 ITIQEIQAPEGY
-669 ILDDTIHTFRITDN
+669 VLDNTIHTFKITDN
-683 PDSIPHVGVE
+683 PSGIPHVGVE
-693 NDRTIS
+693 NDRVIS
-699 NSKMK
+699 NSRKS

-789 PLEYGKYIVKETTVP
+789 PLKYGKYIVKETTVP

-864 DDNDYVSFDVTA
+864 DDEEYVSFDVTA

-907 EESECPSGYYNKL
+907 EESECPNGYYSKL
-920 QTKSYD
+920 QNKSYD

-1111 RHDSMIIDTVDM
+1111 RHDSVIIDTVDM

>member
-1 MLSKRK
+1 MLLSKRK
-7 KRIAALFTAV
+7 KRIAALLTAV

-26 LPDNIRAEEVT
+26 LPENIRAEEVT

-59 VQDIGDTGET
+59 VQDIGDAGET
-69 VYIHSRYWDGWV
+69 VYIHSRYWDGWA

-230 NSAFINLRSIADNAR
+230 NSAFSHLRSISDNAR

-393 IKASYKNMQGKKLA
+393 IKAKYKDMQGKKLA

-430 SNYAARIFKN
+430 SNYAARIFYSG
-440 TSYQDACFASP
+440 SYQDACFASP

-464 AQGTGS
+464 AQGVGS

-503 DAQAGKNAVATIT
+503 DAQAGKNAVATIV
-516 TDANGNGSVGNLAY
+516 TDQDGNGSIGNLAY

-543 YRINNNVYREKVDS
+543 YRINNDVYREKVDS
-557 DIPVAFNVPE
+557 DIPVAFDVPE

-578 QKKDSNGTVLLEGC
+578 QKKDSNGTIFLEGC
-592 IFAIKYYDVQMGT
+592 IFAIKYYDVQMDT
-605 DPAESGKSAI
+605 DPAQAGKSAV

-621 TDENGYADLNSSQYI
+621 TNDLGKADIGDSKCI
-636 QSNSDPLYYDKNN
+636 QKNSDPLYYDNYGVAI
-649 NPTIPLGT
+649 IPLGT

-669 ILDDTIHTFRITDN
+669 VLDDTIHTFRITDN
-683 PDSIPHVGVE
+683 PDGIPHINVE
-693 NDRTIS
+693 NERTIS
-699 NSKMK
+699 NSQMK

-711 LAEGKNNSTYPLANA
+711 LAEGKNNSTYPLAGA
-726 GFSACPVDSLTAVAD
+726 GFSACRADQLTCVPE
-741 DYKAADGEIIVKD
+741 DYKAAEGEIIVKD
-754 DTGISYIW
+754 DLGLYYIW
-762 DAKKAVTLTADGST
+762 NQDRAVALTADGST

-789 PLEYGKYIVKETTVP
+789 PLAYGKYIVRETTVP
-804 HNFHPIKEFT
+804 KNFHPVEAFT
-814 VNITQNSDEPVKMGY
+814 VNITENSDEPVKLGY
-829 FIDKSFKAYIRIIK
+829 FTDKSFKAYLKLIK
-843 KDDKTDKKILSD
+843 KDDATGKKILSD
-855 AATFKIWSY
+855 SATFKIWSY
-864 DDNDYVSFDVTA
+864 DDNDYVSFD
-876 EDGSTTKVSEF
+876 GVSEF

-907 EESECPSGYYNKL
+907 EESECPNGYYNKL
-920 QTKSYD
+920 QNKSYD

-954 IDNTSLQGTI
+954 IDNTSLHGTI
-964 RITKNGEKRVYNETT
+964 KITKNGEKRIYNETK
-979 KEFDTSKIKLADVTF
+979 KEFETSTVKLAGITF
-994 KVYADEDILAPDGS
+994 KVYADEDILAQDGS

-1025 QDGNAVTK
+1025 QDGNAATK

-1041 IEEKTPAE
+1041 IEEETPAE
-1049 YEVLKPVKVILSSE
+1049 YVKADPIKVTLAADGQWTKLLNDDGTVTEGILYE
-1063 GDKTVSTDEDGNI
+1063 LTVD
-1076 IESIKYEVTINNKLI
+1076 NKLKV
-1091 TPDIHTTAKDAVS
+1091 PEIHTTATDTKGQKVLKADGTVELVDKVYYGNLVPGEYELSGYPVYSNSGDKLTKDGKAV
-1104 LTHNGRR
+1104 GAG
-1111 RHDSMIIDTVDM
+1111 M
-1123 NKLIIGSKY
+1123 K
-1132 RLEGVIMSYETKNP
+1132 
-1146 FLTENGSKVIAAREF
+1146 F
-1161 TADETNMA
+1161 TAKSETGSVDVPYT
-1169 IDVTYPSIDTLELL
+1169 IDATKLAGRSI
-1183 GKSLVCFERLYQI
+1183 VFFEFLYK
-1196 TEDGEIL
+1196 DGELIA
-1203 VAIHEN
+1203 VHADIK
-1209 IEDKGQTVT
+1209 DQGQTIIFQPNV
-1218 YDSFVGY
+1218 
-1225 IDMRVNLLTGGG
+1225 
-1237 GQKATTKPKT
+1237 PKT
-1247 GDPTRIS
+1247 GDPVKPIIPITLGIIAATGIVVMI
-1254 LILGAALLSGC
+1254 IL
-1265 LIFSLIYRKKKE
+1265 KKKH
-1277 DKRHED
+1277 K

>member
-264 AAYTPEQTIT
+264 AAYTPEQTII

-286 NYNGSELT
+286 NYTGSELT

-393 IKASYKNMQGKKLA
+393 IKASYKDMQGKKLA

-480 EITNGNSC
+480 EITDGNAC

-503 DAQAGKNAVATIT
+503 DAQAEKNAVATIV
-516 TDANGNGSVGNLAY
+516 TDQDGNGSVGNLAY
-530 GTYYVKETKASPG
+530 GTYYVKETKASSG
-543 YRINNNVYREKVDS
+543 YRVNNKVYIAAVTS
-557 DIPVAFNVPE
+557 DTPVTFDVPE

-636 QSNSDPLYYDKNN
+636 QSNSDPLYYDNYGVAI
-649 NPTIPLGT
+649 IPLGT

-669 ILDDTIHTFRITDN
+669 VLDDTIHTFKITDN
-683 PDSIPHVGVE
+683 PSGIPHVGVE
-693 NDRTIS
+693 NDRVIS
-699 NSKMK
+699 NSRKS

-711 LAEGKNNSTYPLANA
+711 LAEGKNNSTYPLAGA
-726 GFSACPVDSLTAVAD
+726 GFSACRADQLTCVPE
-741 DYKAADGEIIVKD
+741 DYKAAEGEIIVKD
-754 DTGISYIW
+754 DLGLYYIW
-762 DAKKAVTLTADGST
+762 NQDRAVTLTADGST

-789 PLEYGKYIVKETTVP
+789 PLAYGKYIVRETTVP
-804 HNFHPIKEFT
+804 KNFHPVEAFT
-814 VNITQNSDEPVKMGY
+814 VNITENSDEPVKLGY
-829 FIDKSFKAYIRIIK
+829 FTDKSFKAYLKLIK
-843 KDDKTDKKILSD
+843 KDDATGKKILSD
-855 AATFKIWSY
+855 SATFKIWSY
-864 DDNDYVSFDVTA
+864 DDEEYVTFDVTDA
-876 EDGSTTKVSEF
+876 DGNVTKISEF
-887 KTKDGELMTPGTLMP
+887 KTEEGTLLTPGTLMP

-920 QTKSYD
+920 QNKSYD

-964 RITKNGEKRVYNETT
+964 KLNKNGEKRIYNETT
-979 KEFDTSKIKLADVTF
+979 KEFETSTVKLAGITF
-994 KVYADEDILAPDGS
+994 KVYADEDILAQDGS
-1008 GDTLYLKDA
+1008 GDTVYLKDT

-1025 QDGNAVTK
+1025 QDGNAATK

-1041 IEEKTPAE
+1041 IEEDTPVE
-1049 YEVLKPVKVILSSE
+1049 YVKADPIKVTLAADGQRTKLLNDDGTVTEGILYE
-1063 GDKTVSTDEDGNI
+1063 LTVD
-1076 IESIKYEVTINNKLI
+1076 NKLKV
-1091 TPDIHTTAKDAVS
+1091 PEIHTTATDKNGQKVLKADGTVELIDKVYYGNLIPGEYELSGYPVYSNSGEKLTKDGKAVEAGTKFTVTS
-1104 LTHNGRR
+1104 ETGSVDVPYTIDATKLAGR
-1111 RHDSMIIDTVDM
+1111 SIVFFEF
-1123 NKLIIGSKY
+1123 LY
-1132 RLEGVIMSYETKNP
+1132 R
-1146 FLTENGSKVIAAREF
+1146 
-1161 TADETNMA
+1161 
-1169 IDVTYPSIDTLELL
+1169 
-1183 GKSLVCFERLYQI
+1183 
-1196 TEDGEIL
+1196 DGELI
-1203 VAIHEN
+1203 AFHADIK
-1209 IEDKGQTVT
+1209 DQGQTIIFQPNV
-1218 YDSFVGY
+1218 
-1225 IDMRVNLLTGGG
+1225 
-1237 GQKATTKPKT
+1237 PKT
-1247 GDPTRIS
+1247 GDPAKPI
-1254 LILGAALLSGC
+1254 IPIALGALAAAGIVVMIVL
-1265 LIFSLIYRKKKE
+1265 KKKY
-1277 DKRHED
+1277 K

>member
-7 KRIAALFTAV
+7 KRIAALITAV

-26 LPDNIRAEEVT
+26 LPENIRAEEVT

-44 AEATTEEGLQEDGIA
+44 AETAEDEGLQEGGIA
-59 VQDIGDTGET
+59 VQDLADQGET
-69 VYIHSRYWDGWV
+69 LYIHSRYWDGWYLSS
-81 IADYVNVTAT
+81 YVDITAT

-98 GALVAKDASGRETEA
+98 GALKATDASGRETEA

-119 KSSAQY
+119 KSSAKS
-125 DAAYKEGRQW
+125 DTAYKEGRQW

-153 GKKAD
+153 GRRAD
-158 PNADGSGRNTQDG
+158 PNSGDGRNTQDG

-189 AGRVYAMTQDE
+189 AGHVYPMTQDE
-200 ARAMT
+200 ARALT

-230 NSAFINLRSIADNAR
+230 NSAFSHLRSISDNAR

-264 AAYTPEQTIT
+264 AAYNPEQTIT
-274 TQVYNVSKNAWE
+274 TQVYNAAKKTWE
-286 NYNGSELT
+286 IYKGSELT

-324 TGAVTVKHSGTKL
+324 SGAVTVKHSGTKL

-350 SADASNQAAFT
+350 SADASNQATFT

-382 VTQHVFGQTVT
+382 ITQHVFGQTVT
-393 IKASYKNMQGKKLA
+393 ITASYKDMQGKKLA
-407 FTAKTGTGA
+407 LTAKTGTGA

-464 AQGTGS
+464 AQGVGS

-503 DAQAGKNAVATIT
+503 DVQAGKNAVATIT

-557 DIPVAFNVPE
+557 DIPVAFDVPE

-578 QKKDSNGTVLLEGC
+578 QKKDSNGTIFLEGC
-592 IFAIKYYDVQMGT
+592 IFAIKYYDVQMDT
-605 DPAESGKSAI
+605 DPAQAGKSAV
-615 RTWYIK
+615 RAWYIK
-621 TDENGYADLNSSQYI
+621 TNDLGKADIGDSKCI
-636 QSNSDPLYYDKNN
+636 QKNSDPLYYDNYGVAI
-649 NPTIPLGT
+649 IPLGT

-669 ILDDTIHTFRITDN
+669 VLDDTIHTFKITDN
-683 PDSIPHVGVE
+683 PSGIPHVGVE
-693 NDRTIS
+693 NDRVIS
-699 NSKMK
+699 NSRKS

-814 VNITQNSDEPVKMGY
+814 VNITENSDEPVKMGY
-829 FIDKSFKAYIRIIK
+829 FTDKSFKAYIRIIK

-855 AATFKIWSY
+855 SATFKIWSY
-864 DDNDYVSFDVTA
+864 DDEEYVSFDVTA

-920 QTKSYD
+920 QNKSYD

-954 IDNTSLQGTI
+954 IDNTSLHGTI
-964 RITKNGEKRVYNETT
+964 NITKNGEKRVYNETK
-979 KEFDTSKIKLADVTF
+979 KEFEISTVKLAGITF
-994 KVYADEDILAPDGS
+994 KVYADEDILAQDGS
-1008 GDTLYLKDA
+1008 GDTVYLKDT

-1025 QDGNAVTK
+1025 QDGNAATK

-1041 IEEKTPAE
+1041 IEEETPVE
-1049 YEVLKPVKVILSSE
+1049 YVKADPIKITLAADGQRTKLLNDDGTVTEGILYE
-1063 GDKTVSTDEDGNI
+1063 LTVD
-1076 IESIKYEVTINNKLI
+1076 NKLKV
-1091 TPDIHTTAKDAVS
+1091 PEIHTTATDKNGKKVLKADGTVELIDKVYYGNLVPGEYELSGYPVYSNSGDKLTKDGKAV
-1104 LTHNGRR
+1104 GAG
-1111 RHDSMIIDTVDM
+1111 M
-1123 NKLIIGSKY
+1123 K
-1132 RLEGVIMSYETKNP
+1132 
-1146 FLTENGSKVIAAREF
+1146 F
-1161 TADETNMA
+1161 TATSETGSVDVPYT
-1169 IDVTYPSIDTLELL
+1169 IDATKLAGRSI
-1183 GKSLVCFERLYQI
+1183 VFFEFLYK
-1196 TEDGEIL
+1196 DGELI
-1203 VAIHEN
+1203 AFHADIK
-1209 IEDKGQTVT
+1209 DQGQTIIFQPNV
-1218 YDSFVGY
+1218 
-1225 IDMRVNLLTGGG
+1225 
-1237 GQKATTKPKT
+1237 PKT
-1247 GDPTRIS
+1247 GDPVKPIIPIA
-1254 LILGAALLSGC
+1254 LGIIAAAGIVIMIIL
-1265 LIFSLIYRKKKE
+1265 RKKHK
-1277 DKRHED
+1277 

>member
-7 KRIAALFTAV
+7 KRIAALLTAV

-592 IFAIKYYDVQMGT
+592 IFAIKYYDIQMDT
-605 DPAESGKSAI
+605 DPAQAGKSAV

-621 TDENGYADLNSSQYI
+621 TNDLGKADIGDSKCI
-636 QSNSDPLYYDKNN
+636 QKNSDPLYYDNYGVAI
-649 NPTIPLGT
+649 IPLGT

-669 ILDDTIHTFRITDN
+669 VLDDTIHTFKITDN
-683 PDSIPHVGVE
+683 PSGIPHVDVE
-693 NDRTIS
+693 NARTIPNTKKS
-699 NSKMK
+699 

-726 GFSACPVDSLTAVAD
+726 GFSACPVNSLTLVAD

-754 DTGISYIW
+754 DTGKAYIW
-762 DAKKAVTLTADGST
+762 DAKKAVMLTADGST

-789 PLEYGKYIVKETTVP
+789 PLAYGKYIVRETTVP
-804 HNFHPIKEFT
+804 KNFHPVEAFT
-814 VNITQNSDEPVKMGY
+814 VNITENSDEPVKLGY
-829 FIDKSFKAYIRIIK
+829 FIDKSFKAYLKLIK
-843 KDDKTDKKILSD
+843 KDDATGKKILSD
-855 AATFKIWSY
+855 SATFKIWSY
-864 DDNDYVSFDVTA
+864 DDNDYVTFD
-876 EDGSTTKVSEF
+876 GVSEF

-907 EESECPSGYYNKL
+907 EESECPNGYYNKL

-940 PEGQVTDMGVFEYE
+940 LEGQVTDMGVFEYE

-964 RITKNGEKRVYNETT
+964 KINKNGEKRIYNETT
-979 KEFDTSKIKLADVTF
+979 KEFETSKVKLAGITF
-994 KVYADEDILAPDGS
+994 KVYADEDILAQDGS

-1025 QDGNAVTK
+1025 QDGNAATK

-1041 IEEKTPAE
+1041 IEEETPAE
-1049 YEVLKPVKVILSSE
+1049 YVKADPIKVTLAADGQRTKLLNDDGTVTEGILYE
-1063 GDKTVSTDEDGNI
+1063 LTVD
-1076 IESIKYEVTINNKLI
+1076 NKLKV
-1091 TPDIHTTAKDAVS
+1091 PEIHTTATDKNGQKVLKADGTVELIDKIYYGNLVPGEYELSGYPVYSNSGDKLTKDGKAV
-1104 LTHNGRR
+1104 GAG
-1111 RHDSMIIDTVDM
+1111 M
-1123 NKLIIGSKY
+1123 K
-1132 RLEGVIMSYETKNP
+1132 
-1146 FLTENGSKVIAAREF
+1146 F
-1161 TADETNMA
+1161 TATSETGSVDVPYT
-1169 IDVTYPSIDTLELL
+1169 IDATKLAGRSI
-1183 GKSLVCFERLYQI
+1183 VFFEFLYK
-1196 TEDGEIL
+1196 DGELI
-1203 VAIHEN
+1203 AFHADIK
-1209 IEDKGQTVT
+1209 DQGQTIIFQPNV
-1218 YDSFVGY
+1218 
-1225 IDMRVNLLTGGG
+1225 
-1237 GQKATTKPKT
+1237 PKT
-1247 GDPTRIS
+1247 GDPVKPI
-1254 LILGAALLSGC
+1254 IPIALGIIAAAGIVVMIVL
-1265 LIFSLIYRKKKE
+1265 KKKY
-1277 DKRHED
+1277 K

>member
-1 MLSKRK
+1 MLLSKRK
-7 KRIAALFTAV
+7 KRIAALLTAV

-26 LPDNIRAEEVT
+26 LPENIRAEEVT

-59 VQDIGDTGET
+59 VQDIGDAGET
-69 VYIHSRYWDGWV
+69 VYIHSRYWDGWA

-158 PNADGSGRNTQDG
+158 PNADGSGRNSQDG

-264 AAYTPEQTIT
+264 AAYTPEQTII

-286 NYNGSELT
+286 NYTGSELT

-350 SADASNQAAFT
+350 SADASNQAAFI

-393 IKASYKNMQGKKLA
+393 IKAKYKDMQGKKLA

-430 SNYAARIFKN
+430 SNYAARIFYSG
-440 TSYQDACFASP
+440 SYQDACFASP

-464 AQGTGS
+464 AQGVGS

-495 FGIFKTMA
+495 FGIFRTMA
-503 DAQAGKNAVATIT
+503 DAQAGKNAVATIV
-516 TDANGNGSVGNLAY
+516 TDQDGNGSIGNLAY

-543 YRINNNVYREKVDS
+543 YRINNDVYREKVDS
-557 DIPVAFNVPE
+557 DIPVAFDVPE

-578 QKKDSNGTVLLEGC
+578 QKKDSNGTIFLEGC
-592 IFAIKYYDVQMGT
+592 IFAIKYYDVQMDT
-605 DPAESGKSAI
+605 DPAQAGKSAV

-621 TDENGYADLNSSQYI
+621 TNDLGKADIGDSKCI
-636 QSNSDPLYYDKNN
+636 QKNSDPLYYDNYGVAI
-649 NPTIPLGT
+649 IPLGT

-669 ILDDTIHTFRITDN
+669 VLDDTIHTFRITDN
-683 PDSIPHVGVE
+683 PDGIPHINVE
-693 NDRTIS
+693 NERTIS
-699 NSKMK
+699 NSQMK

-711 LAEGKNNSTYPLANA
+711 LAEGKNNSTYPLAGA
-726 GFSACPVDSLTAVAD
+726 GFSACRADQLTCVPE
-741 DYKAADGEIIVKD
+741 DYKAAEGEIIVKD
-754 DTGISYIW
+754 DLGLYYIW
-762 DAKKAVTLTADGST
+762 NQDRAVALTADGST

-789 PLEYGKYIVKETTVP
+789 PLAYGKYIVRETTVP
-804 HNFHPIKEFT
+804 KNFHPVEAFT
-814 VNITQNSDEPVKMGY
+814 VNITENSDEPVKLGY
-829 FIDKSFKAYIRIIK
+829 FTDKSFKAYLKLIK
-843 KDDKTDKKILSD
+843 KDDATGKKILSD
-855 AATFKIWSY
+855 SATFKIWSY
-864 DDNDYVSFDVTA
+864 DDNDYVSFD
-876 EDGSTTKVSEF
+876 GVSEF

-907 EESECPSGYYNKL
+907 EESECPNGYYNKL
-920 QTKSYD
+920 QNKSYD

-954 IDNTSLQGTI
+954 IDNTSLHGTI
-964 RITKNGEKRVYNETT
+964 KITKNGEKRIYNETK
-979 KEFDTSKIKLADVTF
+979 KEFETSTVKLAGITF
-994 KVYADEDILAPDGS
+994 KVYADEDILAQDGS

-1025 QDGNAVTK
+1025 QDGNAATK

-1041 IEEKTPAE
+1041 IEEETPAE
-1049 YEVLKPVKVILSSE
+1049 YVKADPIKVTLAADGQWTKLLNDDGTVTEGILYE
-1063 GDKTVSTDEDGNI
+1063 LTVD
-1076 IESIKYEVTINNKLI
+1076 NKLKV
-1091 TPDIHTTAKDAVS
+1091 PEIHTTATDTKGQKVLKADGTVELVDKVYYGNLVPGEYELSGYPVYSNSGDKLTKDGKAV
-1104 LTHNGRR
+1104 GAG
-1111 RHDSMIIDTVDM
+1111 M
-1123 NKLIIGSKY
+1123 K
-1132 RLEGVIMSYETKNP
+1132 
-1146 FLTENGSKVIAAREF
+1146 F
-1161 TADETNMA
+1161 TAKSETGSVDVPYT
-1169 IDVTYPSIDTLELL
+1169 IDATKLAGRSI
-1183 GKSLVCFERLYQI
+1183 VFFEFLYK
-1196 TEDGEIL
+1196 DGELIA
-1203 VAIHEN
+1203 VHADIK
-1209 IEDKGQTVT
+1209 DQGQTIIFQPNV
-1218 YDSFVGY
+1218 
-1225 IDMRVNLLTGGG
+1225 
-1237 GQKATTKPKT
+1237 PKT
-1247 GDPTRIS
+1247 GDPVKPIIPITLGIIAATGIVVMI
-1254 LILGAALLSGC
+1254 IL
-1265 LIFSLIYRKKKE
+1265 KKKH
-1277 DKRHED
+1277 K

>member
-1 MLSKRK
+1 MLLKSK
-7 KRIAALFTAV
+7 KRIAALFTAAV
-17 VLSVTAAFS
+17 MILTTAFS
-26 LPDNIRAEEVT
+26 TPFNVRAEET
-37 ATNSDAD
+37 ATNTD
-44 AEATTEEGLQEDGIA
+44 AEADTAEDEGLQEGGIV
-59 VQDIGDTGET
+59 VQDLADQGET
-69 VYIHSRYWDGWV
+69 LYIHSRYWDGWYLSS
-81 IADYVNVTAT
+81 YVDITAT

-98 GALVAKDASGRETEA
+98 GALKATDASGRETEA

-119 KSSAQY
+119 KSSAKS
-125 DAAYKEGRQW
+125 DTAYKEGRQW

-153 GKKAD
+153 GRRAD
-158 PNADGSGRNTQDG
+158 PNSGDGRNTQDG

-179 DGKPVMGIMV
+179 DGKLVMGIMV
-189 AGRVYAMTQDE
+189 AGHVYPMTQDE
-200 ARAMT
+200 ARALT
-205 QAAVH
+205 QATVH

-230 NSAFINLRSIADNAR
+230 NSAFSHLRSISDNAR

-264 AAYTPEQTIT
+264 AAYNPEQTIT
-274 TQVYNVSKNAWE
+274 TQVYNAAKKTWE
-286 NYNGSELT
+286 IYKGSGLT
-294 DGYKDASGNVTFR
+294 NGYKDASGNVTFR

-324 TGAVTVKHSGTKL
+324 SGAVTVKHSGTKL

-350 SADASNQAAFT
+350 SADASNQATFT

-382 VTQHVFGQTVT
+382 ITQHVFGQTVT
-393 IKASYKNMQGKKLA
+393 IKASYKDLQGKKLA

-470 IKIHKYSASP
+470 IKIHKYSANP
-480 EITNGNSC
+480 EITDGNSC

-495 FGIFKTMA
+495 FGVFKTNA
-503 DAQAGKNAVATIT
+503 DAQAGQNAVATIV
-516 TDANGNGSVGNLAY
+516 TDADGNGSVGNLPY
-530 GTYYVKETKASPG
+530 GTYYVKETKAAPG
-543 YRINNNVYREKVDS
+543 YRINKDIFREKVDS
-557 DIPVAFNVPE
+557 DIPVSFNVPE
-567 EAGNDPASVLV
+567 EAGGDPASVLV
-578 QKKDSNGTVLLEGC
+578 QKKDSNGTILLEGC
-592 IFAIKYYDVQMGT
+592 IFAIRYYDIQMDT
-605 DPAESGKSAI
+605 DPAKAGKSAV

-621 TDENGYADLNSSQYI
+621 TDKEGKADYNIQYLQAGSSQ
-636 QSNSDPLYYDKNN
+636 LYYNSFGT
-649 NPTIPLGT
+649 PTIPIGT
-657 ITVQEIQAPEGY
+657 ITIQEIQAPEGY
-669 ILDDTIHTFRITDN
+669 VLDNTIHTFKITDN
-683 PDSIPHVGVE
+683 PSGIPHVGVE
-693 NDRTIS
+693 NDRVIS
-699 NSKMK
+699 NSRKS

-711 LAEGKNNSTYPLANA
+711 LAEGKNNSTYSLANA

-864 DDNDYVSFDVTA
+864 DDEEYVSFDVTA

-907 EESECPSGYYNKL
+907 EESECPNGYYSKL
-920 QTKSYD
+920 QNKSYD

-1076 IESIKYEVTINNKLI
+1076 IESTKYEVTINNKLI

-1111 RHDSMIIDTVDM
+1111 RHDSVIIDTVDM

-1203 VAIHEN
+1203 VAVHEN

-1225 IDMRVNLLTGGG
+1225 IDMRVNLLTRGG

>member
-1 MLSKRK
+1 MLLKSK
-7 KRIAALFTAV
+7 KRIAALFTAAV
-17 VLSVTAAFS
+17 MILTTAFS
-26 LPDNIRAEEVT
+26 TPFNVRAEET
-37 ATNSDAD
+37 ATNTD
-44 AEATTEEGLQEDGIA
+44 AEADTAEDEGLQEGGIV
-59 VQDIGDTGET
+59 VQDLADQGET
-69 VYIHSRYWDGWV
+69 LYIHSRYWDGWYLSS
-81 IADYVNVTAT
+81 YVDITAT

-98 GALVAKDASGRETEA
+98 GALKATDASGRETEA

-119 KSSAQY
+119 KSSAKS
-125 DAAYKEGRQW
+125 DTAYKEGRQW

-153 GKKAD
+153 GRRAD
-158 PNADGSGRNTQDG
+158 PNSGDGRNTQDG

-179 DGKPVMGIMV
+179 DGKLVMGIMV
-189 AGRVYAMTQDE
+189 AGHVYPMTQDE
-200 ARAMT
+200 ARALT
-205 QAAVH
+205 QATVH

-230 NSAFINLRSIADNAR
+230 NSAFSHLRSISDNAR
-245 RWYDQYKDFKV
+245 RWYDQYKDFKD

-264 AAYTPEQTIT
+264 AAYNPEQTIT
-274 TQVYNVSKNAWE
+274 TQVYNAAKKTWE
-286 NYNGSELT
+286 IYKGSGLT
-294 DGYKDASGNVTFR
+294 NGYKDASGNVTFR

-324 TGAVTVKHSGTKL
+324 SGAVTVKHSGTKL
-337 NVNGTNYYDYLTI
+337 NVKGTNYYDYLTI
-350 SADASNQAAFT
+350 SADASNQATFT

-382 VTQHVFGQTVT
+382 ITQHVFGQTVT
-393 IKASYKNMQGKKLA
+393 IKASYKDLQGKKLA

-470 IKIHKYSASP
+470 IKIHKYSANP
-480 EITNGNSC
+480 EITDGNSC

-495 FGIFKTMA
+495 FGVFKTNA
-503 DAQAGKNAVATIT
+503 DAQAGQNAVATIV
-516 TDANGNGSVGNLAY
+516 TDADGNGSVGNLPY
-530 GTYYVKETKASPG
+530 GIYYVKETKAAPG
-543 YRINNNVYREKVDS
+543 YRINKDIFREKVDS
-557 DIPVAFNVPE
+557 DIPVSFNVPE
-567 EAGNDPASVLV
+567 EAGGDPASVLV
-578 QKKDSNGTVLLEGC
+578 QKKDSNGTILLEGC
-592 IFAIKYYDVQMGT
+592 IFAIRYYDIRMDT
-605 DPAESGKSAI
+605 DPAKAGKSAV

-621 TDENGYADLNSSQYI
+621 TDKEGKADYNIQYLQAGSSQ
-636 QSNSDPLYYDKNN
+636 LYYNSFGT
-649 NPTIPLGT
+649 PTIPIGT
-657 ITVQEIQAPEGY
+657 ITIQEIQAPEGY
-669 ILDDTIHTFRITDN
+669 VLDNTIHTFKITDN
-683 PDSIPHVGVE
+683 PSGIPHVGVE
-693 NDRTIS
+693 NDRVIS
-699 NSKMK
+699 NSRKS

-789 PLEYGKYIVKETTVP
+789 PLKYGKYIVKETTVP

-864 DDNDYVSFDVTA
+864 DDEEYVSFDVTA

-907 EESECPSGYYNKL
+907 EESECPNGYYSKL
-920 QTKSYD
+920 QNKSYD

-1111 RHDSMIIDTVDM
+1111 RHDSVIIDTVDM

>member
-7 KRIAALFTAV
+7 KRIAALLTAV
-17 VLSVTAAFS
+17 VLSVTAVFS
-26 LPDNIRAEEVT
+26 LPENLRAEET
-37 ATNSDAD
+37 ATNTD
-44 AEATTEEGLQEDGIA
+44 AEAETAEDEGLQEGGIA
-59 VQDIGDTGET
+59 VQDLADQGET
-69 VYIHSRYWDGWV
+69 LYIHSRYWDGWYLSS
-81 IADYVNVTAT
+81 YVDITAT

-98 GALVAKDASGRETEA
+98 GALKATDASGRETEA

-119 KSSAQY
+119 KSSAKS
-125 DAAYKEGRQW
+125 DTAYKEGRQW

-470 IKIHKYSASP
+470 IKIHKYSANP
-480 EITNGNSC
+480 EITDGNSC

-495 FGIFKTMA
+495 FG
-503 DAQAGKNAVATIT
+503 
-516 TDANGNGSVGNLAY
+516 
-530 GTYYVKETKASPG
+530 
-543 YRINNNVYREKVDS
+543 
-557 DIPVAFNVPE
+557 
-567 EAGNDPASVLV
+567 
-578 QKKDSNGTVLLEGC
+578 
-592 IFAIKYYDVQMGT
+592 
-605 DPAESGKSAI
+605 
-615 RTWYIK
+615 
-621 TDENGYADLNSSQYI
+621 
-636 QSNSDPLYYDKNN
+636 
-649 NPTIPLGT
+649 
-657 ITVQEIQAPEGY
+657 
-669 ILDDTIHTFRITDN
+669 
-683 PDSIPHVGVE
+683 
-693 NDRTIS
+693 
-699 NSKMK
+699 
-704 QPFELIK
+704 
-711 LAEGKNNSTYPLANA
+711 
-726 GFSACPVDSLTAVAD
+726 
-741 DYKAADGEIIVKD
+741 
-754 DTGISYIW
+754 
-762 DAKKAVTLTADGST
+762 
-776 ELFTDENGYAKSV
+776 
-789 PLEYGKYIVKETTVP
+789 
-804 HNFHPIKEFT
+804 
-814 VNITQNSDEPVKMGY
+814 
-829 FIDKSFKAYIRIIK
+829 
-843 KDDKTDKKILSD
+843 
-855 AATFKIWSY
+855 
-864 DDNDYVSFDVTA
+864 
-876 EDGSTTKVSEF
+876 
-887 KTKDGELMTPGTLMP
+887 
-902 GKYRI
+902 
-907 EESECPSGYYNKL
+907 
-920 QTKSYD
+920 
-926 ITIDADAVYKIYET
+926 
-940 PEGQVTDMGVFEYE
+940 
-954 IDNTSLQGTI
+954 
-964 RITKNGEKRVYNETT
+964 
-979 KEFDTSKIKLADVTF
+979 
-994 KVYADEDILAPDGS
+994 
-1008 GDTLYLKDA
+1008 
-1017 LVDTIVTD
+1017 
-1025 QDGNAVTK
+1025 
-1033 ELPLGKYR
+1033 
-1041 IEEKTPAE
+1041 
-1049 YEVLKPVKVILSSE
+1049 
-1063 GDKTVSTDEDGNI
+1063 
-1076 IESIKYEVTINNKLI
+1076 
-1091 TPDIHTTAKDAVS
+1091 
-1104 LTHNGRR
+1104 
-1111 RHDSMIIDTVDM
+1111 
-1123 NKLIIGSKY
+1123 
-1132 RLEGVIMSYETKNP
+1132 
-1146 FLTENGSKVIAAREF
+1146 
-1161 TADETNMA
+1161 
-1169 IDVTYPSIDTLELL
+1169 
-1183 GKSLVCFERLYQI
+1183 
-1196 TEDGEIL
+1196 
-1203 VAIHEN
+1203 
-1209 IEDKGQTVT
+1209 
-1218 YDSFVGY
+1218 
-1225 IDMRVNLLTGGG
+1225 
-1237 GQKATTKPKT
+1237 
-1247 GDPTRIS
+1247 
-1254 LILGAALLSGC
+1254 
-1265 LIFSLIYRKKKE
+1265 
-1277 DKRHED
+1277 

>member
-1 MLSKRK
+1 MLLKSK
-7 KRIAALFTAV
+7 KRIAALFTAAV
-17 VLSVTAAFS
+17 MILTTAFS
-26 LPDNIRAEEVT
+26 TPFNVRAEET
-37 ATNSDAD
+37 ATNTD
-44 AEATTEEGLQEDGIA
+44 AEADTAEDEGLQEGGIV
-59 VQDIGDTGET
+59 VQDLADQGET
-69 VYIHSRYWDGWV
+69 LYIHSRYWDGWYLSS
-81 IADYVNVTAT
+81 YVDITAT

-98 GALVAKDASGRETEA
+98 GALKATDASGRETEA

-119 KSSAQY
+119 KSSAKS
-125 DAAYKEGRQW
+125 DTAYKEGRQW

-153 GKKAD
+153 GRRAD
-158 PNADGSGRNTQDG
+158 PNSGDGRNTQDG

-179 DGKPVMGIMV
+179 DGKLVMGIMV
-189 AGRVYAMTQDE
+189 AGHVYPMTQDE
-200 ARAMT
+200 ARALT
-205 QAAVH
+205 QATVH

-230 NSAFINLRSIADNAR
+230 NSAFSHLRSISDNAR

-264 AAYTPEQTIT
+264 AAYNPEQTIT
-274 TQVYNVSKNAWE
+274 TQVYNAAKKTWE
-286 NYNGSELT
+286 IYKGSGLT
-294 DGYKDASGNVTFR
+294 NGYKDASGNVTFR

-324 TGAVTVKHSGTKL
+324 SGAVTVKHSGTKL

-350 SADASNQAAFT
+350 SADASNQATFT

-382 VTQHVFGQTVT
+382 ITQHVFGQTVT
-393 IKASYKNMQGKKLA
+393 IKASYKDLQGKKLA

-470 IKIHKYSASP
+470 IKIHKYSANP
-480 EITNGNSC
+480 EITDGNSC

-495 FGIFKTMA
+495 FGVFKTNA
-503 DAQAGKNAVATIT
+503 DAQAGQNAVATIV
-516 TDANGNGSVGNLAY
+516 TDADGNGSVGNLPY
-530 GTYYVKETKASPG
+530 GTYYVKETKAAPG
-543 YRINNNVYREKVDS
+543 YRINKDIFREKVDS
-557 DIPVAFNVPE
+557 DIPVSFNVPE
-567 EAGNDPASVLV
+567 EAGGDPASVLV
-578 QKKDSNGTVLLEGC
+578 QKKDSNGTILLEGC
-592 IFAIKYYDVQMGT
+592 IFAIRYYDIQMDT
-605 DPAESGKSAI
+605 DPAKAGKSAV

-621 TDENGYADLNSSQYI
+621 TDKEGKADYNIQYLQAGSSQ
-636 QSNSDPLYYDKNN
+636 LYYNSFGT
-649 NPTIPLGT
+649 PTIPIGT
-657 ITVQEIQAPEGY
+657 ITIQEIQAPEGY
-669 ILDDTIHTFRITDN
+669 VLDNTIHTFKITDN
-683 PDSIPHVGVE
+683 PSGIPHVGVE
-693 NDRTIS
+693 NDRVIS
-699 NSKMK
+699 NSRKS

-711 LAEGKNNSTYPLANA
+711 LAEGKNNSTYSLANA

-864 DDNDYVSFDVTA
+864 DDEEYVSFDVTA

-907 EESECPSGYYNKL
+907 EESECPNGYYSKL
-920 QTKSYD
+920 QNKSYD

-1111 RHDSMIIDTVDM
+1111 RHDSVIIDTVDM

>member
-1 MLSKRK
+1 MLLKSK
-7 KRIAALFTAV
+7 KRIAALFTAAV
-17 VLSVTAAFS
+17 MILTTAFS
-26 LPDNIRAEEVT
+26 TPFNVRAEET
-37 ATNSDAD
+37 ATNTD
-44 AEATTEEGLQEDGIA
+44 AEADTAEDEGLQEGGIV
-59 VQDIGDTGET
+59 VQDLADQGET
-69 VYIHSRYWDGWV
+69 LYIHSRYWDGWYLSS
-81 IADYVNVTAT
+81 YVDITAT

-98 GALVAKDASGRETEA
+98 GALKATDASGRETEA

-119 KSSAQY
+119 KSSAKS
-125 DAAYKEGRQW
+125 DTAYKEGRQW

-153 GKKAD
+153 GRRAD
-158 PNADGSGRNTQDG
+158 PNSGDGRNTQDG

-179 DGKPVMGIMV
+179 DGKLVMGIMV
-189 AGRVYAMTQDE
+189 AGHVYPMTQDE
-200 ARAMT
+200 ARALT
-205 QAAVH
+205 QATVH

-230 NSAFINLRSIADNAR
+230 NSAFSHLRSISDNAR

-264 AAYTPEQTIT
+264 AAYNPEQTIT
-274 TQVYNVSKNAWE
+274 TQVYNAAKKTWE
-286 NYNGSELT
+286 IYKGSGLT
-294 DGYKDASGNVTFR
+294 NGYKDASGNVTFR

-324 TGAVTVKHSGTKL
+324 SGAVTVKHSGTKL

-350 SADASNQAAFT
+350 SADASNQATFT

-382 VTQHVFGQTVT
+382 ITQHVFGQTVT
-393 IKASYKNMQGKKLA
+393 IKASYKDLQGKKLA

-470 IKIHKYSASP
+470 IKIHKYSANP
-480 EITNGNSC
+480 EITDGNSC

-495 FGIFKTMA
+495 FGVFKTNA
-503 DAQAGKNAVATIT
+503 DAQAGQNAVATIV
-516 TDANGNGSVGNLAY
+516 TDADGNGSVGNLPY
-530 GTYYVKETKASPG
+530 GTYYVKETKAAPG
-543 YRINNNVYREKVDS
+543 YRINKDIFREKVDS
-557 DIPVAFNVPE
+557 DIPVSFNVPE
-567 EAGNDPASVLV
+567 EAGGDPASVLV
-578 QKKDSNGTVLLEGC
+578 QKKDSNGTILLEGC
-592 IFAIKYYDVQMGT
+592 IFAIRYYDIQMDT
-605 DPAESGKSAI
+605 DPAKAGKSAV

-621 TDENGYADLNSSQYI
+621 TDKEGKADYNIQYLQAGSSQ
-636 QSNSDPLYYDKNN
+636 LYYNSFGT
-649 NPTIPLGT
+649 PTIPIGT
-657 ITVQEIQAPEGY
+657 ITIQEIQAPEGY
-669 ILDDTIHTFRITDN
+669 VLDNTIHTFKITDN
-683 PDSIPHVGVE
+683 PSGIPHVGVE
-693 NDRTIS
+693 NDRVIS
-699 NSKMK
+699 NSRKS

-864 DDNDYVSFDVTA
+864 DDEEYVSFDVTA

-907 EESECPSGYYNKL
+907 EESECPNGYYSKL
-920 QTKSYD
+920 QNKSYD

-1091 TPDIHTTAKDAVS
+1091 TPDIHTTAKDAIS

-1111 RHDSMIIDTVDM
+1111 RHDSVIIDTVDM

-1237 GQKATTKPKT
+1237 GQKVTTKPKT

>member
-1 MLSKRK
+1 MLLSKRK
-7 KRIAALFTAV
+7 KRIAALLTAV

-26 LPDNIRAEEVT
+26 LPENIRAEEVT

-59 VQDIGDTGET
+59 VQDIGDAGET
-69 VYIHSRYWDGWV
+69 VYIHSRYWDGWA

-158 PNADGSGRNTQDG
+158 PNADGSGRNSQDG

-264 AAYTPEQTIT
+264 AAYTPEQTII

-286 NYNGSELT
+286 NYTGSELT

-350 SADASNQAAFT
+350 SADASNQAAFI

-393 IKASYKNMQGKKLA
+393 IKAKYKDMQGKKLA

-430 SNYAARIFKN
+430 SNYAARIFYSG
-440 TSYQDACFASP
+440 SYQDACFASP

-464 AQGTGS
+464 AQGVGS

-503 DAQAGKNAVATIT
+503 DAQAGKNAVATIV
-516 TDANGNGSVGNLAY
+516 TDQDGNGSIGNLAY

-543 YRINNNVYREKVDS
+543 YRINNDVYREKVDS
-557 DIPVAFNVPE
+557 DIPVAFDVPE

-578 QKKDSNGTVLLEGC
+578 QKKDSNGTIFLEGC
-592 IFAIKYYDVQMGT
+592 IFAIKYYDVQMDT
-605 DPAESGKSAI
+605 DPAQAGKSAV

-621 TDENGYADLNSSQYI
+621 TNDLGKADIGDSKCI
-636 QSNSDPLYYDKNN
+636 QKNSDPLYYDNYGVAI
-649 NPTIPLGT
+649 IPLGT

-669 ILDDTIHTFRITDN
+669 VLDDTIHTFRITDN
-683 PDSIPHVGVE
+683 PDGIPHINVE
-693 NDRTIS
+693 NERTIS
-699 NSKMK
+699 NSQMK

-711 LAEGKNNSTYPLANA
+711 LAEGKNNSTYPLAGA
-726 GFSACPVDSLTAVAD
+726 GFSACRADQLTCVPE
-741 DYKAADGEIIVKD
+741 DYKAAEGEIIVKD
-754 DTGISYIW
+754 DLGLYYIW
-762 DAKKAVTLTADGST
+762 NQDRAVTLTADGST

-789 PLEYGKYIVKETTVP
+789 PLAYGKYIVRETTVP
-804 HNFHPIKEFT
+804 KNFHPVDPFT
-814 VNITQNSDEPVKMGY
+814 VNITENSNEPVKLGY
-829 FIDKSFKAYIRIIK
+829 FTDKSFKAYLKLIK
-843 KDDKTDKKILSD
+843 KDDATGKKILSNS
-855 AATFKIWSY
+855 ATFKIWSY

-907 EESECPSGYYNKL
+907 EESECPNGYYNKL
-920 QTKSYD
+920 QNQSYD

-954 IDNTSLQGTI
+954 IDNTSLHGTI
-964 RITKNGEKRVYNETT
+964 KITKNGEKRIYNETK
-979 KEFDTSKIKLADVTF
+979 KEFETSTVKLAGITF
-994 KVYADEDILAPDGS
+994 KVYADEDILAQDGS

-1025 QDGNAVTK
+1025 QDGNAATK

-1041 IEEKTPAE
+1041 IEEETPAE
-1049 YEVLKPVKVILSSE
+1049 YVKADPIKVTLAADGQRTKLLNDDGTVTEGIL
-1063 GDKTVSTDEDGNI
+1063 
-1076 IESIKYEVTINNKLI
+1076 YELTIDNKLKV
-1091 TPDIHTTAKDAVS
+1091 PEIHTTATDKNGKKVLKADGTVELVDKVYYGNLVPGEYELSGYPVYSNSGDKLTKDGKAV
-1104 LTHNGRR
+1104 GAG
-1111 RHDSMIIDTVDM
+1111 M
-1123 NKLIIGSKY
+1123 K
-1132 RLEGVIMSYETKNP
+1132 
-1146 FLTENGSKVIAAREF
+1146 F
-1161 TADETNMA
+1161 TAKSETGSVDVPYT
-1169 IDVTYPSIDTLELL
+1169 IDATKLAGRSI
-1183 GKSLVCFERLYQI
+1183 VFFEFLYK
-1196 TEDGEIL
+1196 DGELIA
-1203 VAIHEN
+1203 VHADIK
-1209 IEDKGQTVT
+1209 DQGQTIIFQPNV
-1218 YDSFVGY
+1218 
-1225 IDMRVNLLTGGG
+1225 
-1237 GQKATTKPKT
+1237 PKT
-1247 GDPTRIS
+1247 GDPMKPIIPIT
-1254 LILGAALLSGC
+1254 LGAFAAAGIVVMIIL
-1265 LIFSLIYRKKKE
+1265 KKKH
-1277 DKRHED
+1277 K

>member
-7 KRIAALFTAV
+7 KRIAALITAV

-26 LPDNIRAEEVT
+26 LPENIRAEEVT

-44 AEATTEEGLQEDGIA
+44 AETAEDEGLQEGGIA
-59 VQDIGDTGET
+59 VQDLADQGET
-69 VYIHSRYWDGWV
+69 LYIHSRYWDGWYLSS
-81 IADYVNVTAT
+81 YVDITAT

-98 GALVAKDASGRETEA
+98 GALKETDASGRETEA

-119 KSSAQY
+119 KSSAKS
-125 DAAYKEGRQW
+125 DTAYKEGRQW

-153 GKKAD
+153 GRRAD
-158 PNADGSGRNTQDG
+158 PNSGDGRNTQDG

-189 AGRVYAMTQDE
+189 AGHVYPMTQDE
-200 ARAMT
+200 ARALT

-230 NSAFINLRSIADNAR
+230 NSAFSHLRSISDNAR

-264 AAYTPEQTIT
+264 AAYNPEQTIT
-274 TQVYNVSKNAWE
+274 TQVYNAAKKTWE
-286 NYNGSELT
+286 IYKGSELT

-324 TGAVTVKHSGTKL
+324 SGVVTVKHSGTKL

-350 SADASNQAAFT
+350 SADASNQATFT

-382 VTQHVFGQTVT
+382 ITQHVFGQTVT
-393 IKASYKNMQGKKLA
+393 ITASYKDMQGKKLA
-407 FTAKTGTGA
+407 LTAKTGTGA

-557 DIPVAFNVPE
+557 DIPVAFDVPE

-578 QKKDSNGTVLLEGC
+578 QKKDSNGTIFLEGC
-592 IFAIKYYDVQMGT
+592 IFAIKYYDVQMDT
-605 DPAESGKSAI
+605 DPAQAGKSAV
-615 RTWYIK
+615 RAWYIK
-621 TDENGYADLNSSQYI
+621 TNDLGKADIGDSKCI
-636 QSNSDPLYYDKNN
+636 QKNSDPLYYDNYGVAI
-649 NPTIPLGT
+649 IPLGT

-669 ILDDTIHTFRITDN
+669 VLDDTIHTFRITDN
-683 PDSIPHVGVE
+683 PDGIPHINVE

-699 NSKMK
+699 NLRMK
-704 QPFELIK
+704 QPFELVK
-711 LAEGKNNSTYPLANA
+711 LAEGRKDTTYPLAEA
-726 GFSACPVDSLTAVAD
+726 GFMACRTDALTEVAEDYEAGEDEEIVID
-741 DYKAADGEIIVKD
+741 DAGKY
-754 DTGISYIW
+754 YIW
-762 DAKKAVTLTADGST
+762 DASKAIALTSDNKT
-776 ELFTDENGYAKSV
+776 EMFTDEDGYAKSI

-814 VNITQNSDEPVKMGY
+814 VNISQNSDEPVKMGY
-829 FIDKSFKAYIRIIK
+829 FTDKSFKAYIRIIK

-907 EESECPSGYYNKL
+907 EESECPNGYYNKL

-964 RITKNGEKRVYNETT
+964 KINKNGEKRIYNETT
-979 KEFDTSKIKLADVTF
+979 KEFETSTVKLAGITF
-994 KVYADEDILAPDGS
+994 KVYADEDILAQDGS
-1008 GDTLYLKDA
+1008 GDTVYLKDT

-1025 QDGNAVTK
+1025 QDGNAATT

-1041 IEEKTPAE
+1041 LEEETPAE

-1091 TPDIHTTAKDAVS
+1091 TPDIHTTAKDAIS

-1111 RHDSMIIDTVDM
+1111 RHDSVIIDTVDM

-1203 VAIHEN
+1203 VAVHEN